1 MNFMQSAALW
11 MAATLLLVGLLIIGL
26 SVRSPILA
34 RLGLRNIPRRPLQS
48 SLIVVGLTL
57 STMIFVAALSLGDT
71 LNHSLRNQVVGA
83 YGHVDQ
89 VISPTFLGA
98 LLGMAEDGDFETDD
112 DASAEDTNL
121 VELLEGLA
129 NGDADSIVR
138 LVEEGLPGITLED
151 YRSLRAAAE
160 DEPLIDGMAGAIF
173 FPSVVR
179 NVTTGQGEPI
189 GFIFAVDDE
198 YTTEFGLHD
207 QSGAPVRMDVLQPG
221 VGNIMSPVVGTV
233 AEAASSVMQVVEG
246 DIRDSAA
253 APVLAGAAALWFL
266 ATEWQGE
273 SVSLRDVRVDLQTL
287 ADLGLDTTFLTE
299 QGISELSLDSLGI
312 ADDDL
317 AVLGIDPDAVVDLP
331 TLEALGI
338 EIPENLNL
346 FQLLNLNTL
355 LGRTDESL
363 NQVGLQVRQG
373 DVYLNQLGAQ
383 QLNAQPGDLLEVFV
397 GPIPVPYRVRAIV
410 QESGPL
416 GLLGPVVMMD
426 LEEARRLLFMP
437 ERNNAALVS
446 FAGDEEEGM
455 ALTDTV
461 NQRLRALS
469 LDNEQYTRVLQI
481 LSRPEIKSAIQSASS
496 VAAIPNMD
504 MESAPGFLVEFVEG
518 VSGFSD
524 FQQHVETLAAWSA
537 EPEVSGASEGSS
549 TSSVVSDAD
558 MRLAIANWAVRDWLL
573 GLELD
578 SASRSAL
585 AEAFVDLER
594 FQVLTPLSKQLAVQ
608 GAGVAGVAFGS
619 MFTASGTFSIMAG
632 LVLIFLIYV
641 MLAAERR
648 SELGIVRA
656 LGMRRGSMVQMFV
669 TEGLVYDLAAC
680 VLGLGLGLLVS
691 WGMIDFLTGL
701 LSTISRQFRG
711 PEFLFKLEW
720 SVSATSLVVAFCLGL
735 LLTLAVILVSSI
747 RVSRVSIV
755 TAIRNLPEGTLRQRG
770 QTTRWVALI
779 SAAVLLLAGGAALFW
794 SSRWIEGIGPIR
806 WGSTMLVACLALA
819 AYFAL
824 VWARVPGRWRQSAP
838 IALLGLGW
846 LAIWAYPWMRINDVM
861 DGEVDAGWVLDPGWV
876 LLDQVLSASFSLLGA
891 IFVIQAGA
899 APLAMLA
906 TRLLAPLR
914 QVAPSIRLAI
924 AYSLGN
930 RFRTGTVMFLFATVI
945 LSVIV
950 MAYVIK
956 ATNTAVAPEAE
967 LNANF
972 DIELTTGP
980 LSFFDPIQDLEA
992 EANER
997 EDFPL
1002 SDVELMSSIIT
1013 DDVEIELLQPTPRM
1027 REEWGASVSG
1037 VDAAYATQAS
1047 QLYALRWRAAE
1058 FATDADA
1065 WAALGSRTEVAIME
1079 PRLVEELLQ
1088 GDQAGDD
1095 VEFAWTTATSTDET
1109 ADGEPDVS
1117 LTVEV
1122 AATSSADAIE
1132 DWDTLPPMMV
1142 KMKLTDSDA
1151 LTPVELEVIGVL
1163 EEGPMLA
1170 HSDILV
1176 NRGVFPALTT
1186 RPPTPDA
1193 HYIKVREGL
1202 TENEARAVAQAAER
1216 SLLSGGLNASLMS
1229 DRFTVTQAILRGM
1242 LQLFQGFLALG
1253 LITGLAGLAVIS
1265 ARTVV
1270 ERRQQ
1275 VGMLRALGMP
1285 TAAIAWMFVLES
1297 SFVALSGIL
1306 VGTAVGMVTGS
1317 ELIGAFYTFAT
1328 DEPLKIPWL
1337 SILLLA
1343 GGTYVFSAG
1352 VTALPAWQATRIY
1365 PAEALRYE

>member
-1 MNFMQSAALW
+1 MNFLQPAALW
-11 MAATLLLVGLLIIGL
+11 MAGALILVGLLLIAL
-26 SVRSPILA
+26 SLRSPILA

-48 SLIVVGLTL
+48 FLIVVGLTL
-57 STMIFVAALSLGDT
+57 STTIFTAALSLGDT
-71 LNHSLRNQVVGA
+71 LNHSLSNQVVKA

-89 VISPTFLGA
+89 VVSPAFLGT
-98 LLGMAEDGDFETDD
+98 LLELAEDDDFEVD
-112 DASAEDTNL
+112 EDSSEQDTSL

-129 NGDADSIVR
+129 DGDADSIVQ
-138 LVEEGLPGITLED
+138 LVEDGLPGISLAD
-151 YRSLRAAAE
+151 YQNLRAAIE

-179 NVTTGQGEPI
+179 NATTGQGEPI

-198 YTTEFGLHD
+198 YTSEFGLHD
-207 QSGAPVRMDVLQPG
+207 TSGAPVRMDVLQPG

-233 AEAASSVMQVVEG
+233 ADTAVTVLQVVEG
-246 DIRDSAA
+246 DFGDSAV

-266 ATEWQGE
+266 ATELEGE
-273 SVSLRDVRVDLQTL
+273 SVSLRDVRIDLQTL
-287 ADLGLDTTFLTE
+287 ADLGLDTSLLAE
-299 QGISELSLDSLGI
+299 QGITELSLEGLGI
-312 ADDDL
+312 TDQDL
-317 AVLGIDPDAVVDLP
+317 ASLGIDPDAAVDLP

-346 FQLLNLNTL
+346 FQFLNLNTL
-355 LGRTDESL
+355 LGQTDEQL
-363 NQVGLQVRQG
+363 NQVGLQIRQG

-383 QLNAQPGDLLEVFV
+383 QLDARPGDLLEVFV
-397 GPIPVPYRVRAIV
+397 GPIPVPYRVRGIV

-437 ERNNAALVS
+437 ERNNAVLVS

-461 NQRLRALS
+461 NQRLRELS
-469 LDNEQYTRVLQI
+469 LDDEQFAGVMQI
-481 LSRPEIKSAIQSASS
+481 LARPEVKTTIRSASTS
-496 VAAIPNMD
+496 AVNPLLEMD
-504 MESAPGFLVEFVEG
+504 EAPEFLVDIAESF
-518 VSGFSD
+518 SGSTD
-524 FQQHVETLAAWSA
+524 FRQHVGTLATWAADPEDSGSGDDVDPASTVTDSELRTALASA
-537 EPEVSGASEGSS
+537 
-549 TSSVVSDAD
+549 
-558 MRLAIANWAVRDWLL
+558 AVREWILDLD
-573 GLELD
+573 LD
-578 SASRSAL
+578 SASKSAL
-585 AEAFVDLER
+585 VKRFAELER

-619 MFTASGTFSIMAG
+619 MFTASGTFSILAG

-656 LGMRRGSMVQMFV
+656 LGMRRSSMVQMFV

-711 PEFLFKLEW
+711 PEFLFQLEW
-720 SVSATSLVVAFCLGL
+720 SVSVWSLVVAFCLGL
-735 LLTLAVILVSSI
+735 LLTLVVILVSSV

-755 TAIRNLPEGTLRQRG
+755 TAIRNLPEGTLRRRG
-770 QTTRWVALI
+770 QTTRWVALTT
-779 SAAVLLLAGGAALFW
+779 AAVLLLAGGAALLL
-794 SSRWIEGIGPIR
+794 SRWWIEDVGMSPVR
-806 WGSTMLVACLALA
+806 WGATLLTGGLALTI
-819 AYFAL
+819 YFAL
-824 VWARVPGRWRQSAP
+824 VWTGVPGQLRQTAP
-838 IALLGLGW
+838 VALLGAGW
-846 LAIWAYPWMRINDVM
+846 LAIWAYPWLRFDEVM
-861 DGEVDAGWVLDPGWV
+861 DGDLDPGWV
-876 LLDQVLSASFSLLGA
+876 LLDQILSAPFSLLGA

-899 APLAMLA
+899 APVAALV
-906 TRLLAPLR
+906 TRLVSPLR
-914 QVAPSIRLAI
+914 KVAGSIRLAI

-956 ATNTAVAPEAE
+956 ATNTAAAPEAE

-980 LSFFDPIQDLEA
+980 LSFFDPIHDLEA

-1002 SDVELMSSIIT
+1002 SDVALMSSIVT
-1013 DDVEIELLQPTPRM
+1013 DFAELEPLQPNAHS
-1027 REEWGASVSG
+1027 REEWGTSVAG
-1037 VDAAYATQAS
+1037 VDAAYTTQAA
-1047 QLYALRWRAAE
+1047 QLYALQWRAPE
-1058 FATDADA
+1058 YATDADA
-1065 WAALGSRTEVAIME
+1065 WAALGTRTDVVIME
-1079 PRLVEELLQ
+1079 HWLVEELWQ
-1088 GDQAGDD
+1088 GDDSASDS
-1095 VEFAWTTATSTDET
+1095 ATT
-1109 ADGEPDVS
+1109 P
-1117 LTVEV
+1117 L
-1122 AATSSADAIE
+1122 ADAL
-1132 DWDTLPPMMV
+1132 DGNTLPPMTV
-1142 KMKLTDSDA
+1142 KLSLTDADA
-1151 LTPVELEVIGVL
+1151 LGPIELEVIGAL
-1163 EEGPMLA
+1163 EDGPMLA
-1170 HSDILV
+1170 NSDILV
-1176 NRGVFPALTT
+1176 NRGVFPALTA

-1202 TENEARAVAQAAER
+1202 TEDEARAVAQAAER

-1275 VGMLRALGMP
+1275 VGMLRAIGMP
-1285 TAAIAWMFVLES
+1285 TAAIAWMFILES

-1306 VGTAVGMVTGS
+1306 VGIAIGMVTGS

-1328 DEPLKIPWL
+1328 DEPLGIPWQ

-1343 GGTYVFSAG
+1343 GGTYLFSVA

>member
-1 MNFMQSAALW
+1 MNFMQPAALW
-11 MAATLLLVGLLIIGL
+11 MAAALILVGLLMVAL

-48 SLIVVGLTL
+48 FLIVVGLTL
-57 STMIFVAALSLGDT
+57 STTIFTAALSLGDT
-71 LNHSLRNQVVGA
+71 LNHSLRNQVVEA

-89 VISPTFLGA
+89 VISPAFLGT
-98 LLGMAEDGDFETDD
+98 LLELAEDDDFEADED
-112 DASAEDTNL
+112 SSEQDTNL

-129 NGDADSIVR
+129 DGDADSIVQ
-138 LVEEGLPGITLED
+138 LVEEGLPGITLAD
-151 YRSLRAAAE
+151 YGNLRAASE

-179 NVTTGQGEPI
+179 NATTGQGEPI

-198 YTTEFGLHD
+198 YTSEFGLHD
-207 QSGAPVRMDVLQPG
+207 ISGAPVRMDLLQPG

-233 AEAASSVMQVVEG
+233 ADTAATVMQVVEG
-246 DIRDSAA
+246 DLGDSAA

-266 ATEWQGE
+266 ATELEGE
-273 SVSLRDVRVDLQTL
+273 SVSLRDVRIDLQTL
-287 ADLGLDTTFLTE
+287 ADLGLDTSFLAE
-299 QGISELSLDSLGI
+299 QGITELSLEGLGI
-312 ADDDL
+312 TDQDL
-317 AVLGIDPDAVVDLP
+317 VSLGIDPDAVVDLP

-346 FQLLNLNTL
+346 FQFLNLNTL
-355 LGRTDESL
+355 LGRTDEQL

-383 QLNAQPGDLLEVFV
+383 QLNARPGDLLEVFV
-397 GPIPVPYRVRAIV
+397 GPIPVPYRVRGIV

-437 ERNNAALVS
+437 ERNNAVLVS

-461 NQRLRALS
+461 NQRLRELS
-469 LDNEQYTRVLQI
+469 LDDEQFAGVMQI
-481 LSRPEIKSAIQSASS
+481 LARSEVKAAIQLASTSAIN
-496 VAAIPNMD
+496 PLLEMD
-504 MESAPGFLVEFVEG
+504 GAPDFLVDIAESF
-518 VSGFSD
+518 SGSTD
-524 FQQHVETLAAWSA
+524 FRQHVGTLAAWTADS
-537 EPEVSGASEGSS
+537 EDSGSGD
-549 TSSVVSDAD
+549 DAD
-558 MRLAIANWAVRDWLL
+558 PAPTVTDSELRTALASAAVREWILD
-573 GLELD
+573 LELD

-585 AEAFVDLER
+585 VKRFAELER

-619 MFTASGTFSIMAG
+619 MFTASGTFSILAG

-656 LGMRRGSMVQMFV
+656 LGMRRSSMVQMFV

-691 WGMIDFLTGL
+691 WAMIDFLTGL

-711 PEFLFKLEW
+711 PEFLFNLEW
-720 SVSATSLVVAFCLGL
+720 SVSASSLVVAFCLGL
-735 LLTLAVILVSSI
+735 LLTLSVILTSSI

-755 TAIRNLPEGTLRQRG
+755 TAIRNLPEGTLRRRG
-770 QTTRWVALI
+770 QTTRWVALTT
-779 SAAVLLLAGGAALFW
+779 AAVLLLVGGAALLL
-794 SSRWIEGIGPIR
+794 SRWWIEGTGMSVR
-806 WGSTMLVACLALA
+806 WGATLLTGGLALTI
-819 AYFAL
+819 YFPL
-824 VWARVPGRWRQSAP
+824 VWTGVPGRLRQTAP
-838 IALLGLGW
+838 VALLGVGW
-846 LAIWAYPWMRINDVM
+846 LAIWAYPWLRFDEVM
-861 DGEVDAGWVLDPGWV
+861 DGDLDPGWM
-876 LLDQVLSASFSLLGA
+876 LLDQILSAPFSLLGA

-899 APLAMLA
+899 APVAMLA
-906 TRLLAPLR
+906 TRLVAPLR
-914 QVAPSIRLAI
+914 KVAASVRLAI

-956 ATNTAVAPEAE
+956 ATNTAAAPEAE

-980 LSFFDPIQDLEA
+980 LSFFDPIHDLET
-992 EANER
+992 EAKER

-1002 SDVELMSSIIT
+1002 SDVALMSSIVA
-1013 DDVEIELLQPTPRM
+1013 DFAEIEPLQQAPHS
-1027 REEWGASVSG
+1027 REEWGTSVSG
-1037 VDAAYATQAS
+1037 VDAAYTGQAA
-1047 QLYALRWRAAE
+1047 QLYSLRWRAPKY
-1058 FATDADA
+1058 ATDADA
-1065 WAALGSRTEVAIME
+1065 WAALGARTDVAIME
-1079 PRLVEELLQ
+1079 HWLVEELWQ
-1088 GDQAGDD
+1088 GDDLESDSA
-1095 VEFAWTTATSTDET
+1095 TTPLAN
-1109 ADGEPDVS
+1109 ALDGN
-1117 LTVEV
+1117 
-1122 AATSSADAIE
+1122 
-1132 DWDTLPPMMV
+1132 TLPPLTV
-1142 KMKLTDSDA
+1142 KLSLTDADA
-1151 LTPVELEVIGVL
+1151 LGPVELEVIGAL
-1163 EEGPMLA
+1163 EDGPMLA

-1176 NRGVFPALTT
+1176 NRGVFPVLTS

-1202 TENEARAVAQAAER
+1202 TEDEARAVAQAAER

-1275 VGMLRALGMP
+1275 VGMLRAIGMP
-1285 TAAIAWMFVLES
+1285 TAAIAWMFILES

-1306 VGTAVGMVTGS
+1306 VGTAIGMVTGS

-1328 DEPLKIPWL
+1328 DEPLGIPWQ

-1343 GGTYVFSAG
+1343 GGTYLFSVA
-1352 VTALPAWQATRIY
+1352 VTAFPAWQATRIY

>member
-1 MNFMQSAALW
+1 MNFMQPAALW
-11 MAATLLLVGLLIIGL
+11 MAAALMLVGLLMVAL

-57 STMIFVAALSLGDT
+57 STTIFTAALSLGDT
-71 LNHSLRNQVVGA
+71 LNHSLRNQVVEA

-89 VISPTFLGA
+89 VISPAFLGT
-98 LLGMAEDGDFETDD
+98 LLQLAVDDDFEAAAD
-112 DASAEDTNL
+112 SSEQDTNL

-129 NGDADSIVR
+129 DGDADSIVR
-138 LVEEGLPGITLED
+138 LVEEGLPGITLAD
-151 YRSLRAAAE
+151 YGNLRAASE

-179 NVTTGQGEPI
+179 NATTGQGEPI

-198 YTTEFGLHD
+198 YTSEFGLHD
-207 QSGAPVRMDVLQPG
+207 ISGAPVRMDVLQPG
-221 VGNIMSPVVGTV
+221 IGNIMSPVVGTV
-233 AEAASSVMQVVEG
+233 AETASSVMQVVEG
-246 DIRDSAA
+246 DIADSPA

-273 SVSLRDVRVDLQTL
+273 SISLRDVRIDLRTL
-287 ADLGLDTTFLTE
+287 ADLGLDTSLLEE
-299 QGISELSLDSLGI
+299 QGITEISLEGLGI
-312 ADDDL
+312 TDGDL
-317 AVLGIDPDAVVDLP
+317 SSLGIDPDTAVDIP

-346 FQLLNLNTL
+346 FQFLNLNTL
-355 LGRTDESL
+355 LGRTDTSL

-383 QLNAQPGDLLEVFV
+383 QLNARPGDLLEVFV
-397 GPIPVPYRVRAIV
+397 GPIPVPYRVRGIV

-437 ERNNAALVS
+437 ERNNAVLVS
-446 FAGDEEEGM
+446 FAGDAEEGM

-461 NQRLRALS
+461 NQRLRELS
-469 LDNEQYTRVLQI
+469 LDDEQFAGVMQVLA
-481 LSRPEIKSAIQSASS
+481 RPGVKAAIQSASIS
-496 VAAIPNMD
+496 ADNPFVGDMD
-504 MESAPGFLVEFVEG
+504 GAPDFLVDIVESF
-518 VSGFSD
+518 SGSTD
-524 FQQHVETLAAWSA
+524 FRQHMGTLAAWTADSA
-537 EPEVSGASEGSS
+537 ESGSGD
-549 TSSVVSDAD
+549 DAD
-558 MRLAIANWAVRDWLL
+558 PVPAVTDAELKTALASAAVREWI
-573 GLELD
+573 LD
-578 SASRSAL
+578 LDLDPASRSAL
-585 AEAFVDLER
+585 VKGFAELER

-619 MFTASGTFSIMAG
+619 MFTASGTFSILAG

-656 LGMRRGSMVQMFV
+656 LGMRRSSMVQMFV

-680 VLGLGLGLLVS
+680 VLGLGLGLLLS

-711 PEFLFKLEW
+711 PEFLFNLEW
-720 SVSATSLVVAFCLGL
+720 SVSVASLVVAFCLGL
-735 LLTLAVILVSSI
+735 LLTLVVILVSSI

-755 TAIRNLPEGTLRQRG
+755 TAIRNLPEGTLQRRG
-770 QTTRWVALI
+770 QTIRWVALTT
-779 SAAVLLLAGGAALFW
+779 AAVLLLVGGAALLL
-794 SSRWIEGIGPIR
+794 SRWWIGGTGMSPVR
-806 WGSTMLVACLALA
+806 WGATLLTGGLALTI
-819 AYFAL
+819 YFAL
-824 VWARVPGRWRQSAP
+824 VWTGVPGRLRQTAP
-838 IALLGLGW
+838 VALLGVGW
-846 LAIWAYPWMRINDVM
+846 LAIWAYPWLRFDEAMNGD
-861 DGEVDAGWVLDPGWV
+861 LDPGWV
-876 LLDQVLSASFSLLGA
+876 LLDQILSAPFSLLGA

-899 APLAMLA
+899 APVAMLA
-906 TRLLAPLR
+906 TRLVAPLR
-914 QVAPSIRLAI
+914 KVAASVRLAI

-945 LSVIV
+945 LSVTV

-956 ATNTAVAPEAE
+956 ATNTAAAPQAE

-980 LSFFDPIQDLEA
+980 LSFFDPIHDLET
-992 EANER
+992 EAKER

-1002 SDVELMSSIIT
+1002 SDVALMSSIV
-1013 DDVEIELLQPTPRM
+1013 DDFAEIERLQPDPHGHG
-1027 REEWGASVSG
+1027 EWGTSVAG
-1037 VDAAYATQAS
+1037 VDAAYTTQAA
-1047 QLYALRWRAAE
+1047 QLYSLRWRAPE
-1058 FATDADA
+1058 YATDADA
-1065 WAALGSRTEVAIME
+1065 WAALGSRTDVVIME
-1079 PRLVEELLQ
+1079 HWLMEELWQ
-1088 GDQAGDD
+1088 GDDL
-1095 VEFAWTTATSTDET
+1095 EFASATTLL
-1109 ADGEPDVS
+1109 ADVMDGNTLPSMTVKLS
-1117 LTVEV
+1117 LTD
-1122 AATSSADAIE
+1122 ADA
-1132 DWDTLPPMMV
+1132 LG
-1142 KMKLTDSDA
+1142 
-1151 LTPVELEVIGVL
+1151 PVELHVIGVL
-1163 EEGPMLA
+1163 EDGPMLA
-1170 HSDILV
+1170 DSDILV
-1176 NRGVFPALTT
+1176 NRSLFSALTA

-1202 TENEARAVAQAAER
+1202 TEEEARAVAQAAER

-1229 DRFTVTQAILRGM
+1229 DRFIVTQAILRGM

-1275 VGMLRALGMP
+1275 VGMLRAIGMP
-1285 TAAIAWMFVLES
+1285 TAAIAWMFILES

-1306 VGTAVGMVTGS
+1306 VGAAIGMVTGS

-1328 DEPLKIPWL
+1328 EETLGIPWQ

-1343 GGTYVFSAG
+1343 GGTYLFSVV
-1352 VTALPAWQATRIY
+1352 VTAFPAWQATRIY

>member
-1 MNFMQSAALW
+1 MNFMQPAALW
-11 MAATLLLVGLLIIGL
+11 MAATLILVGLLMVVL

-48 SLIVVGLTL
+48 FLIVVGLTL
-57 STMIFVAALSLGDT
+57 STTIFTAALSLGDT
-71 LNHSLRNQVVGA
+71 LNHSLRNQVVEA

-89 VISPTFLGA
+89 VISPAFLGT
-98 LLGMAEDGDFETDD
+98 LLELAEDGDFEADED
-112 DASAEDTNL
+112 SSEQDTNL

-129 NGDADSIVR
+129 DGDADSIVQ
-138 LVEEGLPGITLED
+138 LVEEGLPGITLAD
-151 YRSLRAAAE
+151 YGNLRAASA

-179 NVTTGQGEPI
+179 NATTGQGEPI

-198 YTTEFGLHD
+198 YTSEFGLHD
-207 QSGAPVRMDVLQPG
+207 VSGAPVRMDVLQPG

-233 AEAASSVMQVVEG
+233 ADTAATVLQVVEG
-246 DIRDSAA
+246 DFGDSAA

-266 ATEWQGE
+266 ATEWEGE
-273 SVSLRDVRVDLQTL
+273 SVSLRDVRIDLQAL
-287 ADLGLDTTFLTE
+287 ADLGLDTSLLAE
-299 QGISELSLDSLGI
+299 QGITELSLEGLGI
-312 ADDDL
+312 ADQDL
-317 AVLGIDPDAVVDLP
+317 ASLGIDPDAVVDLP
-331 TLEALGI
+331 ALEALGI

-346 FQLLNLNTL
+346 FQFLNLNTL
-355 LGRTDESL
+355 LGQTDEQL
-363 NQVGLQVRQG
+363 NQVGLQIRQG

-383 QLNAQPGDLLEVFV
+383 QLNARPGDLLEVFV
-397 GPIPVPYRVRAIV
+397 GPIPVPYRVRGIV

-437 ERNNAALVS
+437 ERNNAVLVS

-461 NQRLRALS
+461 NQRLRELS
-469 LDNEQYTRVLQI
+469 LDDEQFAGVMQVLAR
-481 LSRPEIKSAIQSASS
+481 SEVKAAIRSASAS
-496 VAAIPNMD
+496 ADNPYVGD
-504 MESAPGFLVEFVEG
+504 MEGAPDFLVDIAESF
-518 VSGFSD
+518 SGSTD
-524 FQQHVETLAAWSA
+524 FRQHVGTLATWAA
-537 EPEVSGASEGSS
+537 ASEDSGSGD
-549 TSSVVSDAD
+549 DAD
-558 MRLAIANWAVRDWLL
+558 PASTMMDSELRTALASAAVREWILDLD
-573 GLELD
+573 LD

-585 AEAFVDLER
+585 VKGFAELER

-619 MFTASGTFSIMAG
+619 MFTASGTFSILAG

-656 LGMRRGSMVQMFV
+656 LGMRRSSMVQMFV

-691 WGMIDFLTGL
+691 WAMIDFLTGL

-720 SVSATSLVVAFCLGL
+720 SVSVSSLVVAFCLGL
-735 LLTLAVILVSSI
+735 LLTLAVILVSSV

-755 TAIRNLPEGTLRQRG
+755 TAIRNLPEGALRRRG
-770 QTTRWVALI
+770 HRTRWIALGATAI
-779 SAAVLLLAGGAALFW
+779 LLLLPSWLF
-794 SSRWIEGIGPIR
+794 IDLHLANLNLNLDLEGDGSTSLR
-806 WGSTMLVACLALA
+806 WGANLLLGSLAIA
-819 AYFAL
+819 VYFGL
-824 VWARVPGRWRQSAP
+824 VWRGAPDRWKQALP
-838 IALLGLGW
+838 MGLLGAGW
-846 LAIWAYPWMRINDVM
+846 LSIWAFPWKRFKMTVGQPLP
-861 DGEVDAGWVLDPGWV
+861 GEM
-876 LLDQVLSASFSLLGA
+876 LLDQVLSAPLLLLGT
-891 IFVIQAGA
+891 ILLIQAVAGPA
-899 APLAMLA
+899 AMLA
-906 TRLLAPLR
+906 TRLVAPLR
-914 QVAPSIRLAI
+914 KAAASIRLAI

-956 ATNTAVAPEAE
+956 ATNTAAAPEAE

-980 LSFFDPIQDLEA
+980 LSFFDPINDLET
-992 EANER
+992 EAKER

-1002 SDVELMSSIIT
+1002 SDVALMSSIV
-1013 DDVEIELLQPTPRM
+1013 DDFAEIEHLQPPPDLHGD
-1027 REEWGASVSG
+1027 WGTSVSG
-1037 VDAAYATQAS
+1037 VDVAYTTQAA
-1047 QLYALRWRAAE
+1047 QLYSLRWRSPE
-1058 FATDADA
+1058 YATDADA
-1065 WAALGSRTEVAIME
+1065 WAALGARTDVVIME
-1079 PRLVEELLQ
+1079 HWLVEELWQ
-1088 GDQAGDD
+1088 GDDAESDS
-1095 VEFAWTTATSTDET
+1095 ATT
-1109 ADGEPDVS
+1109 P
-1117 LTVEV
+1117 L
-1122 AATSSADAIE
+1122 ADAL
-1132 DWDTLPPMMV
+1132 DGNTLPPITI
-1142 KMKLTDSDA
+1142 KLSLTDADA
-1151 LTPVELEVIGVL
+1151 LGPVELKVIGAL
-1163 EEGPMLA
+1163 EDGPMLA
-1170 HSDILV
+1170 DSAILV
-1176 NRGVFPALTT
+1176 NRGVFPVLTA

-1202 TENEARAVAQAAER
+1202 TEEEARAVAQAAES

-1275 VGMLRALGMP
+1275 VGMLRAIGMP
-1285 TAAIAWMFVLES
+1285 TAAIAWMFILES

-1306 VGTAVGMVTGS
+1306 VGTAIGMITGS

-1328 DEPLKIPWL
+1328 DEPLGIPWQ

-1343 GGTYVFSAG
+1343 GGTYLFSVA

>member
-1 MNFMQSAALW
+1 MNFLQPAALW
-11 MAATLLLVGLLIIGL
+11 MAGALILVGLLLIAL
-26 SVRSPILA
+26 SLRSPILA

-48 SLIVVGLTL
+48 FLIVVGLTL
-57 STMIFVAALSLGDT
+57 STTIFTAALSLGDT
-71 LNHSLRNQVVGA
+71 LNHSLSNQIVKA

-89 VISPTFLGA
+89 VISPAFLGT
-98 LLGMAEDGDFETDD
+98 LLELAEDDDFEVD
-112 DASAEDTNL
+112 EDSSEQDTSL

-129 NGDADSIVR
+129 DGDAVSIVQ
-138 LVEEGLPGITLED
+138 LVEDGLPGISLAD
-151 YRSLRAAAE
+151 YQNLHVAVE

-179 NVTTGQGEPI
+179 NATTGQGEPI

-198 YTTEFGLHD
+198 YTSEFGLHD
-207 QSGAPVRMDVLQPG
+207 TSGAPVRMDVLQPG

-233 AEAASSVMQVVEG
+233 ADTAVTVLQVVEG
-246 DIRDSAA
+246 GFGDSAA

-266 ATEWQGE
+266 ATELEGE
-273 SVSLRDVRVDLQTL
+273 SVSLRDVRLDLQTL
-287 ADLGLDTTFLTE
+287 ADLGLDTSLLAE
-299 QGISELSLDSLGI
+299 QGITELSLGGLGI
-312 ADDDL
+312 TDQDL
-317 AVLGIDPDAVVDLP
+317 ASLGIDPDASVDLP

-346 FQLLNLNTL
+346 FQFLNLNTL
-355 LGRTDESL
+355 LGQTDEQL
-363 NQVGLQVRQG
+363 NQMGLQIRQG

-383 QLNAQPGDLLEVFV
+383 QLNARPGDLLEVFV
-397 GPIPVPYRVRAIV
+397 GPIPVPYRVRGIV

-437 ERNNAALVS
+437 ERNNAVLVS
-446 FAGDEEEGM
+446 FAGDEKGGM
-455 ALTDTV
+455 TLTDTA
-461 NQRLRALS
+461 NQRLRELS
-469 LDNEQYTRVLQI
+469 LDDEQFAGVMQI
-481 LSRPEIKSAIQSASS
+481 LARPEVKTTIRSASTS
-496 VAAIPNMD
+496 AGNPFVGDMD
-504 MESAPGFLVEFVEG
+504 GAPAFLVDIAESF
-518 VSGFSD
+518 SGSTD
-524 FQQHVETLAAWSA
+524 FRQHIGTLAAWA
-537 EPEVSGASEGSS
+537 ADPEDSGSGD
-549 TSSVVSDAD
+549 DAD
-558 MRLAIANWAVRDWLL
+558 PAPTVTDSELRTALASAAVREWILDLD
-573 GLELD
+573 LD

-585 AEAFVDLER
+585 VKRFAELER

-619 MFTASGTFSIMAG
+619 MFTASGTFSILAG

-656 LGMRRGSMVQMFV
+656 LGMRRSSMVQMFV

-701 LSTISRQFRG
+701 LSTVSRQFRG

-720 SVSATSLVVAFCLGL
+720 SVSVWSLVVAFCLGL
-735 LLTLAVILVSSI
+735 LLTLAVILVSSV

-755 TAIRNLPEGTLRQRG
+755 TAIRNLPEGTLRRRG
-770 QTTRWVALI
+770 QTTRWVALTT
-779 SAAVLLLAGGAALFW
+779 AAVLLLVGGAALLL
-794 SSRWIEGIGPIR
+794 SRWWIEGIGMSPVR
-806 WGSTMLVACLALA
+806 WGATLLTGGLALTS
-819 AYFAL
+819 YFAL
-824 VWARVPGRWRQSAP
+824 VWTGVPGRLRQTAP
-838 IALLGLGW
+838 VALLGVGW
-846 LAIWAYPWMRINDVM
+846 LAIWAYPWLRFDEVV
-861 DGEVDAGWVLDPGWV
+861 DGDLEPGWV
-876 LLDQVLSASFSLLGA
+876 LLDQILSAPFSLLGA

-899 APLAMLA
+899 APVATLA
-906 TRLLAPLR
+906 TRLVAPLR
-914 QVAPSIRLAI
+914 KVAASIRLAI

-956 ATNTAVAPEAE
+956 ATNTAAAPEAE

-980 LSFFDPIQDLEA
+980 LSFFDPIHDLEA

-1002 SDVELMSSIIT
+1002 SDVALMSSIVT
-1013 DDVEIELLQPTPRM
+1013 DFAGLEPLQPNARS
-1027 REEWGASVSG
+1027 REDWGASVAG
-1037 VDAAYATQAS
+1037 VDAAYTTQAA
-1047 QLYALRWRAAE
+1047 QLYSLRWRAPE
-1058 FATDADA
+1058 YATDADA
-1065 WAALGSRTEVAIME
+1065 WAALGTRTDVAIME
-1079 PRLVEELLQ
+1079 HWLVEELWQ
-1088 GDQAGDD
+1088 GDASASDSATTPLDD
-1095 VEFAWTTATSTDET
+1095 SLDGNTLLPMTVKLFLTD
-1109 ADGEPDVS
+1109 
-1117 LTVEV
+1117 
-1122 AATSSADAIE
+1122 ADA
-1132 DWDTLPPMMV
+1132 LG
-1142 KMKLTDSDA
+1142 
-1151 LTPVELEVIGVL
+1151 PVELEVIGAL
-1163 EEGPMLA
+1163 EDGPMLA
-1170 HSDILV
+1170 DSSILV
-1176 NRGVFPALTT
+1176 NRSLFSSLTA
-1186 RPPTPDA
+1186 RPPTPNA

-1202 TENEARAVAQAAER
+1202 TEDEARAVAQAVER

-1275 VGMLRALGMP
+1275 VGMLRAIGMS
-1285 TAAIAWMFVLES
+1285 TGTIAGMFILES

-1306 VGTAVGMVTGS
+1306 VGTAIGMVTGS
-1317 ELIGAFYTFAT
+1317 ELIGAFYSFAT
-1328 DEPLKIPWL
+1328 DEPLGIPWQ

-1343 GGTYVFSAG
+1343 GGTYLFSVA

>member
-1 MNFMQSAALW
+1 MNFLQPAALW
-11 MAATLLLVGLLIIGL
+11 MAGALILVGLLLIAL
-26 SVRSPILA
+26 SLRSPILA

-48 SLIVVGLTL
+48 FLIVVGLTL
-57 STMIFVAALSLGDT
+57 STTIFTAALSLGDT
-71 LNHSLRNQVVGA
+71 LNHSLSNQIVKA

-89 VISPTFLGA
+89 VISPAFLGT
-98 LLGMAEDGDFETDD
+98 LLELAEDDDFEVDEET
-112 DASAEDTNL
+112 SEQDTSL

-129 NGDADSIVR
+129 DGDADSIVQ
-138 LVEEGLPGITLED
+138 LVEDGLPGISLAD
-151 YRSLRAAAE
+151 YQNLRAAVE

-179 NVTTGQGEPI
+179 NATTGQGEPI

-198 YTTEFGLHD
+198 YTSEFGLHD
-207 QSGAPVRMDVLQPG
+207 TSGAPVRMDVLQPG

-233 AEAASSVMQVVEG
+233 ADTAVTVLQVVEG
-246 DIRDSAA
+246 DFGDSAV

-266 ATEWQGE
+266 ATELEGE
-273 SVSLRDVRVDLQTL
+273 SVSLRDVRIDLQTL
-287 ADLGLDTTFLTE
+287 ADLGLDTSLLAE
-299 QGISELSLDSLGI
+299 QGITELSLEGLGI
-312 ADDDL
+312 TDQDL
-317 AVLGIDPDAVVDLP
+317 TSLGIDPDATVDLP

-346 FQLLNLNTL
+346 FQFLNLNTL
-355 LGRTDESL
+355 LGQTDEQL
-363 NQVGLQVRQG
+363 NQVGLQIRQG

-383 QLNAQPGDLLEVFV
+383 QLDARPGDLLEVFV
-397 GPIPVPYRVRAIV
+397 GPIPVPYRVRGIV

-437 ERNNAALVS
+437 ERNNAVLVS
-446 FAGDEEEGM
+446 FAGDEKEGM

-461 NQRLRALS
+461 NQRLRELS
-469 LDNEQYTRVLQI
+469 LDDEQFAGVMQI
-481 LSRPEIKSAIQSASS
+481 LARPEVKTTIRSASTS
-496 VAAIPNMD
+496 AVNPLLEMD
-504 MESAPGFLVEFVEG
+504 GAPDFLVDIAESF
-518 VSGFSD
+518 SGSTD
-524 FQQHVETLAAWSA
+524 FRQHVGTLAAWAA
-537 EPEVSGASEGSS
+537 EPEDSGSGDDANPAPAVTDSELRTALAS
-549 TSSVVSDAD
+549 A
-558 MRLAIANWAVRDWLL
+558 AVRKWILDLD
-573 GLELD
+573 LE

-585 AEAFVDLER
+585 VKRFAELER

-619 MFTASGTFSIMAG
+619 MFTASGTFSILAG

-656 LGMRRGSMVQMFV
+656 LGMRRSSMVQMFV
-669 TEGLVYDLAAC
+669 TEGLVYDLVAC

-691 WGMIDFLTGL
+691 WAMIDFLTGL

-720 SVSATSLVVAFCLGL
+720 SVSAPSLVVAFCLGL
-735 LLTLAVILVSSI
+735 LLTLAVILVSSV

-755 TAIRNLPEGTLRQRG
+755 TAIRNLPEGTLRRRG
-770 QTTRWVALI
+770 HRTRWVALGATAI
-779 SAAVLLLAGGAALFW
+779 LLLLPSWWFIDLHLANLNLNPNL
-794 SSRWIEGIGPIR
+794 EGDGSMNLR
-806 WGSTMLVACLALA
+806 WGANLLLVSLAIVV
-819 AYFAL
+819 YFGL
-824 VWARVPGRWRQSAP
+824 VWRGAPDRWKQSLP
-838 IALLGLGW
+838 MGLLGAGW
-846 LAIWAYPWMRINDVM
+846 LTIWAFPWERFKMTVGGQPEP
-861 DGEVDAGWVLDPGWV
+861 GEM
-876 LLDQVLSASFSLLGA
+876 LLDQILTAPLLLLGA
-891 IFVIQAGA
+891 ILLIQAVAGPVA
-899 APLAMLA
+899 VLA
-906 TRLLAPLR
+906 TWLLTGLSKLVPAM
-914 QVAPSIRLAI
+914 RLAVS
-924 AYSLGN
+924 YSLGN

-956 ATNTAVAPEAE
+956 ATNTAAAPEAE

-980 LSFFDPIQDLEA
+980 LSFFDPIHDLET
-992 EANER
+992 EANEQ

-1002 SDVELMSSIIT
+1002 SDVVLMSSIVT
-1013 DDVEIELLQPTPRM
+1013 DFAELELQPNAYSL
-1027 REEWGASVSG
+1027 EDWGTSVAG
-1037 VDAAYATQAS
+1037 VDAAYTTQAA
-1047 QLYALRWRAAE
+1047 QLYSLRWRASE
-1058 FATDADA
+1058 YATDADA
-1065 WAALGSRTEVAIME
+1065 WAALGTRTDVAIMK
-1079 PRLVEELLQ
+1079 RWLV
-1088 GDQAGDD
+1088 
-1095 VEFAWTTATSTDET
+1095 V
-1109 ADGEPDVS
+1109 DGN
-1117 LTVEV
+1117 
-1122 AATSSADAIE
+1122 
-1132 DWDTLPPMMV
+1132 TLPPMTIRLS
-1142 KMKLTDSDA
+1142 LTDADA
-1151 LTPVELEVIGVL
+1151 LGSVELEVIGAL
-1163 EEGPMLA
+1163 EDGPMLA
-1170 HSDILV
+1170 NSDILV
-1176 NRGVFPALTT
+1176 NRSLFPALTAS
-1186 RPPTPDA
+1186 PPTPDA

-1202 TENEARAVAQAAER
+1202 TEDEARAVAQAAER

-1275 VGMLRALGMP
+1275 VGMLRVIGMP
-1285 TAAIAWMFVLES
+1285 TAAIAWMFILES

-1306 VGTAVGMVTGS
+1306 VGTAIGMVTGS

-1328 DEPLKIPWL
+1328 DEPLGIPWQ

-1343 GGTYVFSAG
+1343 GGTYLFSVA

>member
-1 MNFMQSAALW
+1 MNFLQPAALW
-11 MAATLLLVGLLIIGL
+11 MAGVLILVGLLLIAL
-26 SVRSPILA
+26 SLRSPILA

-48 SLIVVGLTL
+48 FLIVVGLTL
-57 STMIFVAALSLGDT
+57 STTIFTAALSLGDT
-71 LNHSLRNQVVGA
+71 LNHSLSNQIVKA

-89 VISPTFLGA
+89 VISPAFLGT
-98 LLGMAEDGDFETDD
+98 LLELAEDDDFEVD
-112 DASAEDTNL
+112 EDSSEQDTSL

-129 NGDADSIVR
+129 DGDAVSIVQ
-138 LVEEGLPGITLED
+138 LVEDGLPGISLAD
-151 YRSLRAAAE
+151 YQNLRVAVE

-179 NVTTGQGEPI
+179 NATTGQGEPI

-198 YTTEFGLHD
+198 YTSEFGLHD
-207 QSGAPVRMDVLQPG
+207 TSGAPVRMDVLQPG

-233 AEAASSVMQVVEG
+233 ADTAVTVLQVVEG
-246 DIRDSAA
+246 DLGDSAA

-266 ATEWQGE
+266 ATELEGE
-273 SVSLRDVRVDLQTL
+273 SVSLRDVRLDLQTL
-287 ADLGLDTTFLTE
+287 ADLGLDTSLLAE
-299 QGISELSLDSLGI
+299 QGITELSLGGLGI
-312 ADDDL
+312 TDQDL
-317 AVLGIDPDAVVDLP
+317 ASLGIDPDAAVDLP

-346 FQLLNLNTL
+346 FQFLNLNTL
-355 LGRTDESL
+355 LGQTDEQL
-363 NQVGLQVRQG
+363 NQMGLQIRQG

-383 QLNAQPGDLLEVFV
+383 QLNARPGDLLEVFV
-397 GPIPVPYRVRAIV
+397 GPIPVPYRVRGIV

-437 ERNNAALVS
+437 ERNNAVLVS
-446 FAGDEEEGM
+446 FAGDEKEGM
-455 ALTDTV
+455 ALTDTA
-461 NQRLRALS
+461 NQRLRELS
-469 LDNEQYTRVLQI
+469 LDDEQFAGVMQI
-481 LSRPEIKSAIQSASS
+481 LARPEVKTTIRSASTS
-496 VAAIPNMD
+496 AGNPFVGDMD
-504 MESAPGFLVEFVEG
+504 GAPAFLVDIAESF
-518 VSGFSD
+518 SGSTD
-524 FQQHVETLAAWSA
+524 FRQHIGTLAAWTA
-537 EPEVSGASEGSS
+537 DPEDSGSGD
-549 TSSVVSDAD
+549 DAD
-558 MRLAIANWAVRDWLL
+558 PAPTVTDAELRTALASAAVREWILDLD
-573 GLELD
+573 LD

-585 AEAFVDLER
+585 VKRFAELER

-619 MFTASGTFSIMAG
+619 MFTASGTFSILAG

-656 LGMRRGSMVQMFV
+656 LGMRRSSMVQMFV

-701 LSTISRQFRG
+701 LSTVSRQFRG

-720 SVSATSLVVAFCLGL
+720 SVSVWSLVVAFCLGL
-735 LLTLAVILVSSI
+735 LLTLAVILVSSV

-755 TAIRNLPEGTLRQRG
+755 TAIRNLPEATLRRRG
-770 QTTRWVALI
+770 HRTKWVALGATAI
-779 SAAVLLLAGGAALFW
+779 LLLLPSWWLIDLHLVNLNLNLDA
-794 SSRWIEGIGPIR
+794 EGDGSTNLR
-806 WGSTMLVACLALA
+806 WGANLLLVSLAIVV
-819 AYFAL
+819 YFGL
-824 VWARVPGRWRQSAP
+824 VWRGVPDRWKQSLP
-838 IALLGLGW
+838 MGLLGAGW
-846 LAIWAYPWMRINDVM
+846 LTIWAFPWERFKMTVGGQPPPSEM
-861 DGEVDAGWVLDPGWV
+861 
-876 LLDQVLSASFSLLGA
+876 LLDQVLTAPLLLLGA
-891 IFVIQAGA
+891 ILLIQAVAG
-899 APLAMLA
+899 PVAMLA
-906 TRLLAPLR
+906 TWILTGLSKLAP
-914 QVAPSIRLAI
+914 AMRLAV

-956 ATNTAVAPEAE
+956 ATNTAAAPEAE

-980 LSFFDPIQDLEA
+980 LSFFDPIHDLEA

-1002 SDVELMSSIIT
+1002 PDVALMSSIV
-1013 DDVEIELLQPTPRM
+1013 DDFAEINHLQPDPDSHGG
-1027 REEWGASVSG
+1027 WGTSVAG
-1037 VDAAYATQAS
+1037 VDAAYTTQAA
-1047 QLYALRWRAAE
+1047 QLYSLRWRAPE
-1058 FATDADA
+1058 YATDADA
-1065 WAALGSRTEVAIME
+1065 WAALGTRTDVAIME
-1079 PRLVEELLQ
+1079 HWLVEELWQ
-1088 GDQAGDD
+1088 GDASASDSATTPLDD
-1095 VEFAWTTATSTDET
+1095 SLDGNTLLPMTVKLFLTD
-1109 ADGEPDVS
+1109 
-1117 LTVEV
+1117 
-1122 AATSSADAIE
+1122 ADA
-1132 DWDTLPPMMV
+1132 LG
-1142 KMKLTDSDA
+1142 
-1151 LTPVELEVIGVL
+1151 PVELEVIGAL
-1163 EEGPMLA
+1163 DDGPMLA
-1170 HSDILV
+1170 DSTILV
-1176 NRGVFPALTT
+1176 NRSLFSSLTA
-1186 RPPTPDA
+1186 RPPTPNA

-1202 TENEARAVAQAAER
+1202 TEDEARAVAQAVER

-1275 VGMLRALGMP
+1275 VGMLRAIGMS
-1285 TAAIAWMFVLES
+1285 TGTIAGMFILES

-1306 VGTAVGMVTGS
+1306 VGTAIGMVTGS
-1317 ELIGAFYTFAT
+1317 ELIGAFYSFAT
-1328 DEPLKIPWL
+1328 DEPLGIPWQ

-1343 GGTYVFSAG
+1343 GGTYLFSVA

>member
-1 MNFMQSAALW
+1 MNFLQPAALW
-11 MAATLLLVGLLIIGL
+11 MAGALILVGLLLIAL
-26 SVRSPILA
+26 SLRSPILA

-48 SLIVVGLTL
+48 FLIVVGLTL
-57 STMIFVAALSLGDT
+57 STTIFTAALSLGDT
-71 LNHSLRNQVVGA
+71 LNHSLSNQIVKA

-89 VISPTFLGA
+89 VISPSFLGT
-98 LLGMAEDGDFETDD
+98 LLELAEDDDFEVD
-112 DASAEDTNL
+112 EDSSEQDTSL

-129 NGDADSIVR
+129 DGDAVSIVQ
-138 LVEEGLPGITLED
+138 LVEDGLPGISLAD
-151 YRSLRAAAE
+151 YQNLRVAVE

-179 NVTTGQGEPI
+179 NATTGQGEPI

-198 YTTEFGLHD
+198 YTSEFGLHD
-207 QSGAPVRMDVLQPG
+207 TSGAPVHMDVLQPG

-233 AEAASSVMQVVEG
+233 ADTAVTVLQVVEG
-246 DIRDSAA
+246 GFGDSAA

-266 ATEWQGE
+266 ATELEGE
-273 SVSLRDVRVDLQTL
+273 SVSLRDVRLDLQTL
-287 ADLGLDTTFLTE
+287 ADLGLDTSLLAE
-299 QGISELSLDSLGI
+299 QGITELSLGGLGI
-312 ADDDL
+312 TDQDL
-317 AVLGIDPDAVVDLP
+317 ASLGIDPDAAVDLP

-346 FQLLNLNTL
+346 FQFLNLNTL
-355 LGRTDESL
+355 LGQTDEQL
-363 NQVGLQVRQG
+363 NQMGLQIRQG

-383 QLNAQPGDLLEVFV
+383 QLNARPGDLLEVFV
-397 GPIPVPYRVRAIV
+397 GPIPVPYRVRGIV

-437 ERNNAALVS
+437 ERNNAVLVS
-446 FAGDEEEGM
+446 FAGDEKGGM
-455 ALTDTV
+455 TLTDTA
-461 NQRLRALS
+461 NQRLRELS
-469 LDNEQYTRVLQI
+469 LDDEQFAGVMQI
-481 LSRPEIKSAIQSASS
+481 LARPEVKTTIRSASTS
-496 VAAIPNMD
+496 AGNPFVGDMD
-504 MESAPGFLVEFVEG
+504 GAPAFLVDIAESF
-518 VSGFSD
+518 SGSTD
-524 FQQHVETLAAWSA
+524 FRQHIGTLAAWA
-537 EPEVSGASEGSS
+537 ADPEDSGSGD
-549 TSSVVSDAD
+549 DAD
-558 MRLAIANWAVRDWLL
+558 PAPTVTDSELRTALASAAVREWILDLD
-573 GLELD
+573 LD

-585 AEAFVDLER
+585 VKRFAELER

-619 MFTASGTFSIMAG
+619 MFTASGTFSILAG

-656 LGMRRGSMVQMFV
+656 LGMRRSSMVQMFV

-701 LSTISRQFRG
+701 LSTVSRQFRG

-720 SVSATSLVVAFCLGL
+720 SVSVWSLVVAFCLGL
-735 LLTLAVILVSSI
+735 LLTLAVILVSSV

-755 TAIRNLPEGTLRQRG
+755 TAIRNLPEGTLRRRG
-770 QTTRWVALI
+770 QTIRWVALTT
-779 SAAVLLLAGGAALFW
+779 AAVLLLVGGAALLL
-794 SSRWIEGIGPIR
+794 SRWWIEGIGMSPVR
-806 WGSTMLVACLALA
+806 WGATLLTGGLALTI
-819 AYFAL
+819 YFAL
-824 VWARVPGRWRQSAP
+824 VWTGVPGRLRQTAP
-838 IALLGLGW
+838 VALLGVGW
-846 LAIWAYPWMRINDVM
+846 LAIWAYPWLRFDEVV
-861 DGEVDAGWVLDPGWV
+861 DGDLDPGWV
-876 LLDQVLSASFSLLGA
+876 LLDQILSAPFSLLGA

-899 APLAMLA
+899 APMATLA
-906 TRLLAPLR
+906 TRLVAPLR
-914 QVAPSIRLAI
+914 KVAASIRLAI

-956 ATNTAVAPEAE
+956 ATNTAAAPEAE

-980 LSFFDPIQDLEA
+980 LSFFDPIHDLEA

-1002 SDVELMSSIIT
+1002 PDVALMSSIVT
-1013 DDVEIELLQPTPRM
+1013 DFAGLEPLQPNARS
-1027 REEWGASVSG
+1027 REDWGASVAG
-1037 VDAAYATQAS
+1037 VDAAYTTQAA
-1047 QLYALRWRAAE
+1047 QLYSLRWRAPE
-1058 FATDADA
+1058 YATDADA
-1065 WAALGSRTEVAIME
+1065 WAALGTRTDVAIME
-1079 PRLVEELLQ
+1079 HWLVEELWQ
-1088 GDQAGDD
+1088 GDASASDS
-1095 VEFAWTTATSTDET
+1095 ATTPLADSLDGSTLLPMT
-1109 ADGEPDVS
+1109 VKLF
-1117 LTVEV
+1117 LTD
-1122 AATSSADAIE
+1122 ADA
-1132 DWDTLPPMMV
+1132 LG
-1142 KMKLTDSDA
+1142 
-1151 LTPVELEVIGVL
+1151 PVELEVIGAL
-1163 EEGPMLA
+1163 EDGPMLA
-1170 HSDILV
+1170 DSSILV
-1176 NRGVFPALTT
+1176 NRSLFSSLTA
-1186 RPPTPDA
+1186 RPPTPNA

-1202 TENEARAVAQAAER
+1202 TEDEARAVAQAVER

-1275 VGMLRALGMP
+1275 VGMLRAIGMS
-1285 TAAIAWMFVLES
+1285 TGTIAGMFILES

-1306 VGTAVGMVTGS
+1306 VGTAIGMVTGS
-1317 ELIGAFYTFAT
+1317 ELIGAFYSFAT
-1328 DEPLKIPWL
+1328 DEPLGIPWQ

-1343 GGTYVFSAG
+1343 GGTYLFSVA

>member
-1 MNFMQSAALW
+1 MNFLQPAALG
-11 MAATLLLVGLLIIGL
+11 MAAALILVGLLLIAL
-26 SVRSPILA
+26 SFRSPILA

-48 SLIVVGLTL
+48 FLIVVGLTL
-57 STMIFVAALSLGDT
+57 STTIFTAALSLGDT
-71 LNHSLRNQVVGA
+71 LNHSLSNQIVKA

-89 VISPTFLGA
+89 VISPAFLGT
-98 LLGMAEDGDFETDD
+98 LLELAEDDDFEVD
-112 DASAEDTNL
+112 EDSSEQDTSL

-129 NGDADSIVR
+129 DGDAVSIVQ
-138 LVEEGLPGITLED
+138 LVEDGLPGISLAD
-151 YRSLRAAAE
+151 YQNLRVAVE

-179 NVTTGQGEPI
+179 NATTGQGEPI

-198 YTTEFGLHD
+198 YTSEFGLHD
-207 QSGAPVRMDVLQPG
+207 TSGAPVRMDVLQPG

-233 AEAASSVMQVVEG
+233 ADTAVTVLQVVEG
-246 DIRDSAA
+246 DVGDSAA

-266 ATEWQGE
+266 ATELEGE
-273 SVSLRDVRVDLQTL
+273 SVSLRDVRLDLQTL
-287 ADLGLDTTFLTE
+287 ADLGLDTSLLAE
-299 QGISELSLDSLGI
+299 QGITELSLGGLGI
-312 ADDDL
+312 TDQDL
-317 AVLGIDPDAVVDLP
+317 ASLGIDPDAAVDLP

-346 FQLLNLNTL
+346 FQFLNLNTL
-355 LGRTDESL
+355 LGQTDAQL
-363 NQVGLQVRQG
+363 NQMGLQIRQG

-383 QLNAQPGDLLEVFV
+383 QLNARPGDLLEVFV
-397 GPIPVPYRVRAIV
+397 GPIPVPYRVRGIV

-437 ERNNAALVS
+437 ERNNAVLVS
-446 FAGDEEEGM
+446 FAGDEKEGM
-455 ALTDTV
+455 ALTDTA
-461 NQRLRALS
+461 NQRLRELS
-469 LDNEQYTRVLQI
+469 LDDEQFAGVMQI
-481 LSRPEIKSAIQSASS
+481 LARPEVKTTIRSASTS
-496 VAAIPNMD
+496 AGNPFVGDMD
-504 MESAPGFLVEFVEG
+504 GAPAFLVDIAESF
-518 VSGFSD
+518 SGSTD
-524 FQQHVETLAAWSA
+524 FRQHIGTLAAWTA
-537 EPEVSGASEGSS
+537 DPEDSGSGD
-549 TSSVVSDAD
+549 DAD
-558 MRLAIANWAVRDWLL
+558 PAPTVTDSELRTALASAAVREWILDLD
-573 GLELD
+573 LD

-585 AEAFVDLER
+585 VKRFAELER

-619 MFTASGTFSIMAG
+619 MFTASGTFSILAG

-656 LGMRRGSMVQMFV
+656 LGMRRSSMVQMFV

-701 LSTISRQFRG
+701 LSTVSRQFRG

-720 SVSATSLVVAFCLGL
+720 SVSVWSLVVAFCLGL
-735 LLTLAVILVSSI
+735 LLTLAVILVSSV

-755 TAIRNLPEGTLRQRG
+755 TAIRNLPEGTLRRRG
-770 QTTRWVALI
+770 QTIRWVALTT
-779 SAAVLLLAGGAALFW
+779 AAVLLLVGGAALLL
-794 SSRWIEGIGPIR
+794 SRWWIEGIGMSPVR
-806 WGSTMLVACLALA
+806 WGATLLTGGLALTI
-819 AYFAL
+819 YFAL
-824 VWARVPGRWRQSAP
+824 VWTGVPGRLRQTAP
-838 IALLGLGW
+838 VALLGVGW
-846 LAIWAYPWMRINDVM
+846 LAIWAYPWLRFDEVV
-861 DGEVDAGWVLDPGWV
+861 DGDLDPGWV
-876 LLDQVLSASFSLLGA
+876 LLDQILSAPFSLLGA

-899 APLAMLA
+899 APMATLA
-906 TRLLAPLR
+906 TRLVAPLR
-914 QVAPSIRLAI
+914 KVAASIRLAI

-956 ATNTAVAPEAE
+956 ATNTAAAPEAE

-980 LSFFDPIQDLEA
+980 LSFFDPIHDLEA

-1002 SDVELMSSIIT
+1002 PDVALMSSIVI
-1013 DDVEIELLQPTPRM
+1013 DFAGLEPLQPNARS
-1027 REEWGASVSG
+1027 REDWGASVAG
-1037 VDAAYATQAS
+1037 VDAAYTTQAA
-1047 QLYALRWRAAE
+1047 QLYSLRWRAPE
-1058 FATDADA
+1058 YATDADA
-1065 WAALGSRTEVAIME
+1065 WAALGTRTDVAIME
-1079 PRLVEELLQ
+1079 HWLVEELWQ
-1088 GDQAGDD
+1088 GDASASDS
-1095 VEFAWTTATSTDET
+1095 ATTPLADSLDGSTLLPMT
-1109 ADGEPDVS
+1109 VKLF
-1117 LTVEV
+1117 LTD
-1122 AATSSADAIE
+1122 ADA
-1132 DWDTLPPMMV
+1132 LG
-1142 KMKLTDSDA
+1142 
-1151 LTPVELEVIGVL
+1151 PVELEVIGAL
-1163 EEGPMLA
+1163 EDGPMLA
-1170 HSDILV
+1170 DSSILV
-1176 NRGVFPALTT
+1176 NRSLFSSLTA
-1186 RPPTPDA
+1186 RPPTPNA

-1202 TENEARAVAQAAER
+1202 TEDEARAVAQAVER

-1275 VGMLRALGMP
+1275 VGMLRAIGMS
-1285 TAAIAWMFVLES
+1285 TGTIAGMFILES

-1306 VGTAVGMVTGS
+1306 VGTAIGMVTGS
-1317 ELIGAFYTFAT
+1317 ELIGAFYSFAT
-1328 DEPLKIPWL
+1328 DEPLGIPWQ

-1343 GGTYVFSAG
+1343 GGTYLFSVA

>member
-1 MNFMQSAALW
+1 MNFMQPAALW
-11 MAATLLLVGLLIIGL
+11 MAATLILVGLLMVAL

-48 SLIVVGLTL
+48 FLIVVGLTL
-57 STMIFVAALSLGDT
+57 STTIFTAALSLGDT
-71 LNHSLRNQVVGA
+71 LNHSLRNQVVEA

-89 VISPTFLGA
+89 VISPAFLGT
-98 LLGMAEDGDFETDD
+98 LLELAEDDDFEADED
-112 DASAEDTNL
+112 SSEQDTNL

-129 NGDADSIVR
+129 DGDADSIVQ
-138 LVEEGLPGITLED
+138 LVEEGLPGITLAD
-151 YRSLRAAAE
+151 YGNLRAASE

-179 NVTTGQGEPI
+179 NATTGQGEPI

-198 YTTEFGLHD
+198 YTSEFGLHD
-207 QSGAPVRMDVLQPG
+207 TSGAPVRMDVLQPG
-221 VGNIMSPVVGTV
+221 VGNIMVPVVGTV
-233 AEAASSVMQVVEG
+233 ADTAATVLQVVEG
-246 DIRDSAA
+246 DFGDSAA

-266 ATEWQGE
+266 ATELEGE
-273 SVSLRDVRVDLQTL
+273 SVSLRDVRIDLQTL
-287 ADLGLDTTFLTE
+287 ADLGLDTSLLAE
-299 QGISELSLDSLGI
+299 QGITELSLEGLGI
-312 ADDDL
+312 ADQDL
-317 AVLGIDPDAVVDLP
+317 VSLGIDPDAVVDLP

-346 FQLLNLNTL
+346 FQFLNLNTL
-355 LGRTDESL
+355 LGQTDEQL
-363 NQVGLQVRQG
+363 NQVGLQIRQG

-383 QLNAQPGDLLEVFV
+383 QLNARPGDLLEVFV
-397 GPIPVPYRVRAIV
+397 GPIPVPYRVRGIV

-437 ERNNAALVS
+437 ERNNAVLVS

-461 NQRLRALS
+461 NQRLRELS
-469 LDNEQYTRVLQI
+469 LDDEQFAGVMQVLAR
-481 LSRPEIKSAIQSASS
+481 SEVKAAIQLAST
-496 VAAIPNMD
+496 APINPLLEMD
-504 MESAPGFLVEFVEG
+504 GAPDFLVDIAESF
-518 VSGFSD
+518 SGSTD
-524 FQQHVETLAAWSA
+524 FRQHVGTLAAWTADSEDLGSGDNSDPASTVTDSELRTALASA
-537 EPEVSGASEGSS
+537 
-549 TSSVVSDAD
+549 
-558 MRLAIANWAVRDWLL
+558 AVREWILDLD
-573 GLELD
+573 LD

-585 AEAFVDLER
+585 VKRFAELER

-619 MFTASGTFSIMAG
+619 MFTASGTFSILAG

-656 LGMRRGSMVQMFV
+656 LGMRRSSMVQMFV

-720 SVSATSLVVAFCLGL
+720 SVSVWSLVVAFCLGL
-735 LLTLAVILVSSI
+735 LLTLGVILVSSV

-755 TAIRNLPEGTLRQRG
+755 TAIRNLPEGTLRRRG
-770 QTTRWVALI
+770 QTTRWVVLTT
-779 SAAVLLLAGGAALFW
+779 AAVLLLVGGAALLL
-794 SSRWIEGIGPIR
+794 SRWWIEGTGMSPIR
-806 WGSTMLVACLALA
+806 WGATLLTGGLALTV
-819 AYFAL
+819 YFAL
-824 VWARVPGRWRQSAP
+824 VWTGVPGRLRQTAP
-838 IALLGLGW
+838 VALLGVGW
-846 LAIWAYPWMRINDVM
+846 LAIWAYPWLRFDEVV
-861 DGEVDAGWVLDPGWV
+861 DGDLDPGWV
-876 LLDQVLSASFSLLGA
+876 LLDQILSAPFSLLGA

-899 APLAMLA
+899 APVATLA
-906 TRLLAPLR
+906 TRLVAPLR
-914 QVAPSIRLAI
+914 KVAASIRLAI

-956 ATNTAVAPEAE
+956 ATNTAAAPEAE
-967 LNANF
+967 LNGNF

-980 LSFFDPIQDLEA
+980 LSFFDPINDLET
-992 EANER
+992 EAKER

-1002 SDVELMSSIIT
+1002 SDVALMSSII
-1013 DDVEIELLQPTPRM
+1013 DDFAEIEYLQPPSGIHGD
-1027 REEWGASVSG
+1027 WGASVSG
-1037 VDAAYATQAS
+1037 VDAAYTTQAA
-1047 QLYALRWRAAE
+1047 QLYSLQWRAPE
-1058 FATDADA
+1058 YATDADA
-1065 WAALGSRTEVAIME
+1065 WAALGARTDVAIME
-1079 PRLVEELLQ
+1079 HWLVEELWQRDESESNL
-1088 GDQAGDD
+1088 
-1095 VEFAWTTATSTDET
+1095 ATK
-1109 ADGEPDVS
+1109 P
-1117 LTVEV
+1117 L
-1122 AATSSADAIE
+1122 ADASGGN
-1132 DWDTLPPMMV
+1132 TLPPMTI
-1142 KMKLTDSDA
+1142 KLSLTDADA
-1151 LTPVELEVIGVL
+1151 LGPVDLKVIGAL
-1163 EEGPMLA
+1163 EDGPMLA
-1170 HSDILV
+1170 DSDILV
-1176 NRGVFPALTT
+1176 NRGIFPALTA

-1202 TENEARAVAQAAER
+1202 TEDEARAVAQAAER

-1275 VGMLRALGMP
+1275 VGMLRAIGMP
-1285 TAAIAWMFVLES
+1285 TAAIAWMFILES

-1306 VGTAVGMVTGS
+1306 VGTAVGMITGS

-1328 DEPLKIPWL
+1328 DEPLGIPWQ
-1337 SILLLA
+1337 SILSLA
-1343 GGTYVFSAG
+1343 GGTYLFSVA

>member
-1 MNFMQSAALW
+1 MNFMQPAALW
-11 MAATLLLVGLLIIGL
+11 MAATLILVGLLMVAL

-48 SLIVVGLTL
+48 FLIVVGLTL
-57 STMIFVAALSLGDT
+57 STTIFTAALSLGDT
-71 LNHSLRNQVVGA
+71 LNHSLRNQVVEA

-89 VISPTFLGA
+89 VISPAFLGT
-98 LLGMAEDGDFETDD
+98 LLELAEDDDFEADED
-112 DASAEDTNL
+112 SSEQDTNL

-129 NGDADSIVR
+129 DGDADSIVQ
-138 LVEEGLPGITLED
+138 LVEEGLPGITLAD
-151 YRSLRAAAE
+151 YGNLRAASA

-179 NVTTGQGEPI
+179 NATTGQGEPI

-198 YTTEFGLHD
+198 YTSEFGLHD
-207 QSGAPVRMDVLQPG
+207 ISGAPVRMDVLQPG

-233 AEAASSVMQVVEG
+233 ADTAATVLQVVEG
-246 DIRDSAA
+246 DFGDSAA

-266 ATEWQGE
+266 ATELEGE

-287 ADLGLDTTFLTE
+287 ENLGLDTSLLAE
-299 QGISELSLDSLGI
+299 QGITELSLEGLGI
-312 ADDDL
+312 ADQDL
-317 AVLGIDPDAVVDLP
+317 ASLGIDPDAVVDLP

-346 FQLLNLNTL
+346 FQFLNLNTL
-355 LGRTDESL
+355 LGQTDEQL
-363 NQVGLQVRQG
+363 NQVGLQIRQG

-383 QLNAQPGDLLEVFV
+383 QLNARPGDLLEVFV
-397 GPIPVPYRVRAIV
+397 GPIPVPYRVRGIV

-437 ERNNAALVS
+437 ERNNAVLVS

-461 NQRLRALS
+461 NQRLRELS
-469 LDNEQYTRVLQI
+469 LDNEQFAGVMQVLV
-481 LSRPEIKSAIQSASS
+481 RPEVKAAIQLASTSAIN
-496 VAAIPNMD
+496 PLLEMD
-504 MESAPGFLVEFVEG
+504 GAPDFLVDIAESF
-518 VSGFSD
+518 SGSTD
-524 FQQHVETLAAWSA
+524 FRQHIGTLATWAADS
-537 EPEVSGASEGSS
+537 EDSGSGD
-549 TSSVVSDAD
+549 DAD
-558 MRLAIANWAVRDWLL
+558 PAPTVMDSELRTALASAAVREWILDLD
-573 GLELD
+573 LD
-578 SASRSAL
+578 SASRSVL
-585 AEAFVDLER
+585 VKRFAELER

-619 MFTASGTFSIMAG
+619 MFTASGTFSILAG

-656 LGMRRGSMVQMFV
+656 LGMRRSSMVQMFV

-701 LSTISRQFRG
+701 LATVSSRFNG
-711 PEFLFKLEW
+711 PDFLFKLEW
-720 SVSATSLVVAFCLGL
+720 AVSVSSLVVAFCLGL
-735 LLTLAVILVSSI
+735 LLTLAVILVSSV

-755 TAIRNLPEGTLRQRG
+755 TAIRNLPEGTLRRRG
-770 QTTRWVALI
+770 QTIRWVALTT
-779 SAAVLLLAGGAALFW
+779 AAVLLLVGGVALLL
-794 SSRWIEGIGPIR
+794 SRWWIGDIGMSPVR
-806 WGSTMLVACLALA
+806 WGATLLTGGLALTI
-819 AYFAL
+819 YFAL
-824 VWARVPGRWRQSAP
+824 VWTGVPGRLRQTAP
-838 IALLGLGW
+838 VALLGVGW
-846 LAIWAYPWMRINDVM
+846 LAIWAYPWLRFDEVM
-861 DGEVDAGWVLDPGWV
+861 DGDVDPGWV
-876 LLDQVLSASFSLLGA
+876 LLDQILSAPFSLLGA

-899 APLAMLA
+899 APVAMLV
-906 TRLLAPLR
+906 TRLVAPLR
-914 QVAPSIRLAI
+914 KVAASVRLAI

-956 ATNTAVAPEAE
+956 ATNTAAAPEAE

-980 LSFFDPIQDLEA
+980 LSFFDPIYDLET
-992 EANER
+992 EASER
-997 EDFPL
+997 EDFPVP
-1002 SDVELMSSIIT
+1002 DVALMSSIVT
-1013 DDVEIELLQPTPRM
+1013 DFGEIEPLPPAPYS
-1027 REEWGASVSG
+1027 REAWSTSISG
-1037 VDAAYATQAS
+1037 VDAAYTTQAA
-1047 QLYALRWRAAE
+1047 QLYSLRWRAPE
-1058 FATDADA
+1058 YATDADA
-1065 WAALGSRTEVAIME
+1065 WAALGARTDVAILE
-1079 PRLVEELLQ
+1079 HWLVEELWQ
-1088 GDQAGDD
+1088 GNDSESVSA
-1095 VEFAWTTATSTDET
+1095 TAPL
-1109 ADGEPDVS
+1109 ADALVGNTRPPMTVKLS
-1117 LTVEV
+1117 LTD
-1122 AATSSADAIE
+1122 ADA
-1132 DWDTLPPMMV
+1132 LG
-1142 KMKLTDSDA
+1142 
-1151 LTPVELEVIGVL
+1151 PVELQVIGAL
-1163 EEGPMLA
+1163 EDGPMLA
-1170 HSDILV
+1170 NADILV
-1176 NRGVFPALTT
+1176 NRSVFPALTA

-1202 TENEARAVAQAAER
+1202 TEDEARAVAQAAER

-1275 VGMLRALGMP
+1275 VGMLRAIGMP
-1285 TAAIAWMFVLES
+1285 TAAIAWMFILES

-1306 VGTAVGMVTGS
+1306 VGTAIGMVTGG

-1328 DEPLKIPWL
+1328 DEPLGIPWQ

-1343 GGTYVFSAG
+1343 GGTYLFSVA

>member
-1 MNFMQSAALW
+1 MNFLQPAALW
-11 MAATLLLVGLLIIGL
+11 MAGALILVGLLLIAL
-26 SVRSPILA
+26 SLRSPILA

-48 SLIVVGLTL
+48 FLIVVGLTL
-57 STMIFVAALSLGDT
+57 STTIFTAALSLGDT
-71 LNHSLRNQVVGA
+71 LNHSLSNQVVNA

-89 VISPTFLGA
+89 VISPAFLGT
-98 LLGMAEDGDFETDD
+98 LLELAEDDDFEVD
-112 DASAEDTNL
+112 EDTSEQDTSL

-129 NGDADSIVR
+129 DGDADSIVQ
-138 LVEEGLPGITLED
+138 LVEDGLPGISLVD
-151 YRSLRAAAE
+151 YQNLRAAVE

-179 NVTTGQGEPI
+179 NATTGQGEPI

-198 YTTEFGLHD
+198 YTSEFGLHD
-207 QSGAPVRMDVLQPG
+207 TSGAPVRMDVLQPG

-233 AEAASSVMQVVEG
+233 ADTAVTVLQVVEG
-246 DIRDSAA
+246 DFGDSAV

-266 ATEWQGE
+266 ATELEGE
-273 SVSLRDVRVDLQTL
+273 SVSLRDVRLDLQTL
-287 ADLGLDTTFLTE
+287 ADLGLDTSLLAE
-299 QGISELSLDSLGI
+299 QGITELSLEGLGI
-312 ADDDL
+312 TDQDL
-317 AVLGIDPDAVVDLP
+317 ASLGIDPDAAVDLP

-346 FQLLNLNTL
+346 FQFLNLNTL
-355 LGRTDESL
+355 LGQTDEQL
-363 NQVGLQVRQG
+363 NQVGLQIRQG

-383 QLNAQPGDLLEVFV
+383 QLDARPGDLLEVFV
-397 GPIPVPYRVRAIV
+397 GPIPVPYRVRGIV

-437 ERNNAALVS
+437 ERNNAVLVS

-461 NQRLRALS
+461 NQRLRELS
-469 LDNEQYTRVLQI
+469 LDDEQFAGVMQI
-481 LSRPEIKSAIQSASS
+481 LARPDVKTTIRSASTS
-496 VAAIPNMD
+496 AVNPLLEMD
-504 MESAPGFLVEFVEG
+504 EAPDFLVDIAESF
-518 VSGFSD
+518 SGSTD
-524 FQQHVETLAAWSA
+524 FRQHVGTLAAWAADPEDSGSGDDANPASTVTDSELRTALASA
-537 EPEVSGASEGSS
+537 
-549 TSSVVSDAD
+549 
-558 MRLAIANWAVRDWLL
+558 AVREWILDLD
-573 GLELD
+573 LD

-585 AEAFVDLER
+585 VKRFAELER

-619 MFTASGTFSIMAG
+619 MFTASGTFSILAG

-656 LGMRRGSMVQMFV
+656 LGMRRSSMVQMFV

-720 SVSATSLVVAFCLGL
+720 SVSVWSLVVAFCLGL
-735 LLTLAVILVSSI
+735 LLTLAVILVSSV

-755 TAIRNLPEGTLRQRG
+755 TAIRNLPEGTLRRRG
-770 QTTRWVALI
+770 QTTRWVALTT
-779 SAAVLLLAGGAALFW
+779 AAVLLLAGGAALLL
-794 SSRWIEGIGPIR
+794 SRWWIEDIGMSPAR
-806 WGSTMLVACLALA
+806 WGATLLTGGLALTS
-819 AYFAL
+819 YFAL
-824 VWARVPGRWRQSAP
+824 VWTGVPGRLRQTAP
-838 IALLGLGW
+838 VALLGAGW
-846 LAIWAYPWMRINDVM
+846 LAIWAYPWLRFDEVM
-861 DGEVDAGWVLDPGWV
+861 DGDLDPGWV
-876 LLDQVLSASFSLLGA
+876 LLDQILSAPFSLLGA

-899 APLAMLA
+899 APVAALV
-906 TRLLAPLR
+906 TRLVSPLR
-914 QVAPSIRLAI
+914 KVAGSIRLAI

-956 ATNTAVAPEAE
+956 ATNTAAAPEAE

-980 LSFFDPIQDLEA
+980 LSFFDPIHDLEV

-1002 SDVELMSSIIT
+1002 SDVALTSSIVT
-1013 DDVEIELLQPTPRM
+1013 DFAELEPLQPNAHS
-1027 REEWGASVSG
+1027 REEWGASVAG
-1037 VDAAYATQAS
+1037 VDAAYTTQAA
-1047 QLYALRWRAAE
+1047 QLYSLQWRAPE
-1058 FATDADA
+1058 YATDADA
-1065 WAALGSRTEVAIME
+1065 WAALGTRTDVAIME
-1079 PRLVEELLQ
+1079 HWLVEELWL
-1088 GDQAGDD
+1088 GDD
-1095 VEFAWTTATSTDET
+1095 STTT
-1109 ADGEPDVS
+1109 P
-1117 LTVEV
+1117 L
-1122 AATSSADAIE
+1122 
-1132 DWDTLPPMMV
+1132 
-1142 KMKLTDSDA
+1142 SDA
-1151 LTPVELEVIGVL
+1151 LDGNTLLPMTVKLSLTDADALGPIELEVIGAL
-1163 EEGPMLA
+1163 EDGPMLA
-1170 HSDILV
+1170 NSDILV
-1176 NRGVFPALTT
+1176 NRGVFPALTA
-1186 RPPTPDA
+1186 RLPTPDA

-1202 TENEARAVAQAAER
+1202 TEDEARAVAQAAER

-1275 VGMLRALGMP
+1275 VGMLRAIGMP
-1285 TAAIAWMFVLES
+1285 TAAIAWMFILES

-1306 VGTAVGMVTGS
+1306 VGTAIGMVTGS

-1328 DEPLKIPWL
+1328 DEPLGIPWQ

-1343 GGTYVFSAG
+1343 GGTYLFSVA

>member
-1 MNFMQSAALW
+1 M
-11 MAATLLLVGLLIIGL
+11 
-26 SVRSPILA
+26 
-34 RLGLRNIPRRPLQS
+34 
-48 SLIVVGLTL
+48 
-57 STMIFVAALSLGDT
+57 
-71 LNHSLRNQVVGA
+71 
-83 YGHVDQ
+83 
-89 VISPTFLGA
+89 
-98 LLGMAEDGDFETDD
+98 
-112 DASAEDTNL
+112 
-121 VELLEGLA
+121 EGLA
-129 NGDADSIVR
+129 DGDAVSIVQ
-138 LVEEGLPGITLED
+138 LVEDGLPGISLAD
-151 YRSLRAAAE
+151 YQNLRVAVE

-179 NVTTGQGEPI
+179 NATTGQGEPI

-198 YTTEFGLHD
+198 YTSEFGLHD
-207 QSGAPVRMDVLQPG
+207 TSGAPVRMDVLQPG

-233 AEAASSVMQVVEG
+233 ADTAVTVLQVVEG
-246 DIRDSAA
+246 GFGDSAA

-266 ATEWQGE
+266 ATELEGE
-273 SVSLRDVRVDLQTL
+273 SVSLRDVRLDLQTL
-287 ADLGLDTTFLTE
+287 ADLGLDTSLLAE
-299 QGISELSLDSLGI
+299 QGITELSLGGLGI
-312 ADDDL
+312 TDQDL
-317 AVLGIDPDAVVDLP
+317 ASLGIDPDAAVDLP

-346 FQLLNLNTL
+346 FQFLNLNTL
-355 LGRTDESL
+355 LGQTDEQL
-363 NQVGLQVRQG
+363 NQMGLQIRQG

-383 QLNAQPGDLLEVFV
+383 QLNARPGDLLEVFV
-397 GPIPVPYRVRAIV
+397 GPIPVPYRVRGIV

-437 ERNNAALVS
+437 ERNNAVLVS
-446 FAGDEEEGM
+446 FAGDEKGGM
-455 ALTDTV
+455 TLTDTA
-461 NQRLRALS
+461 NQRLRELS
-469 LDNEQYTRVLQI
+469 LDDEQFAGVMQI
-481 LSRPEIKSAIQSASS
+481 LARPEVKTTIRSASTS
-496 VAAIPNMD
+496 AGNPFVGDMD
-504 MESAPGFLVEFVEG
+504 GAPAFLVDIAESF
-518 VSGFSD
+518 SGSTD
-524 FQQHVETLAAWSA
+524 FRQHIGTLAAWA
-537 EPEVSGASEGSS
+537 ADPEDSGSGD
-549 TSSVVSDAD
+549 DAD
-558 MRLAIANWAVRDWLL
+558 PAPTVTDSELRTALASAAVREWILDLD
-573 GLELD
+573 LD

-585 AEAFVDLER
+585 VKRFAELER

-619 MFTASGTFSIMAG
+619 MFTASGTFSILAG

-656 LGMRRGSMVQMFV
+656 LGMRRSSMVQMFV

-701 LSTISRQFRG
+701 LSTVSRQFRG

-720 SVSATSLVVAFCLGL
+720 SVSVWSLVVAFCLGL
-735 LLTLAVILVSSI
+735 LLTLAVILVSSV

-755 TAIRNLPEGTLRQRG
+755 TAIRNLPEGTLLRRG
-770 QTTRWVALI
+770 QTIRWVALTT
-779 SAAVLLLAGGAALFW
+779 AAVLLLVGGAALLL
-794 SSRWIEGIGPIR
+794 SRWWIEGIGMSPVR
-806 WGSTMLVACLALA
+806 WGATLLTGGLALTI
-819 AYFAL
+819 YFAL
-824 VWARVPGRWRQSAP
+824 VWTGVPGRLRQTAP
-838 IALLGLGW
+838 VALLGVGW
-846 LAIWAYPWMRINDVM
+846 LAIWAYPWLRFDEVV
-861 DGEVDAGWVLDPGWV
+861 DGDLDPGWV
-876 LLDQVLSASFSLLGA
+876 LLDQILSAPFSLLGA

-899 APLAMLA
+899 APMATLA
-906 TRLLAPLR
+906 TRLVAPLR
-914 QVAPSIRLAI
+914 KVAASIRLAI

-956 ATNTAVAPEAE
+956 ATNTAAAPEAE

-980 LSFFDPIQDLEA
+980 LSFFDPIHDLEA

-1002 SDVELMSSIIT
+1002 PDVALMSSIVT
-1013 DDVEIELLQPTPRM
+1013 DFAGLEPLQPNARS
-1027 REEWGASVSG
+1027 REDWGASVAG
-1037 VDAAYATQAS
+1037 VDAAYTTQAA
-1047 QLYALRWRAAE
+1047 QLYSLRWRAPE
-1058 FATDADA
+1058 YATDADA
-1065 WAALGSRTEVAIME
+1065 WAALGTRTDVAIME
-1079 PRLVEELLQ
+1079 HWLVEELWQ
-1088 GDQAGDD
+1088 GDASASDS
-1095 VEFAWTTATSTDET
+1095 ATTPLADSLDGSTLLPMT
-1109 ADGEPDVS
+1109 VKLF
-1117 LTVEV
+1117 LTD
-1122 AATSSADAIE
+1122 ADA
-1132 DWDTLPPMMV
+1132 LG
-1142 KMKLTDSDA
+1142 
-1151 LTPVELEVIGVL
+1151 PVELEVIGAL
-1163 EEGPMLA
+1163 EDGPMLA
-1170 HSDILV
+1170 DSSILV
-1176 NRGVFPALTT
+1176 NRSLFSSLTA
-1186 RPPTPDA
+1186 RPPTPNA

-1202 TENEARAVAQAAER
+1202 TEDEARAVAQAVER

-1275 VGMLRALGMP
+1275 VGMLRAIGMS
-1285 TAAIAWMFVLES
+1285 TGTIAGMFILES

-1306 VGTAVGMVTGS
+1306 VGTAIGMVTGS
-1317 ELIGAFYTFAT
+1317 ELIGAFYSFAT
-1328 DEPLKIPWL
+1328 DEPLGIPWQ

-1343 GGTYVFSAG
+1343 GGTYLFSVA

>member
-1 MNFMQSAALW
+1 MNFMQPAALW
-11 MAATLLLVGLLIIGL
+11 MAVTLILVGLLMVAL

-48 SLIVVGLTL
+48 FLIVVGLTL
-57 STMIFVAALSLGDT
+57 STTIFTAALSLGDT
-71 LNHSLRNQVVGA
+71 LNHSLRNQVVEA

-89 VISPTFLGA
+89 VISPAFLGT
-98 LLGMAEDGDFETDD
+98 LLELADDGDFEADED
-112 DASAEDTNL
+112 SSEQDTNL

-129 NGDADSIVR
+129 DGDADSIVQ
-138 LVEEGLPGITLED
+138 LVEEGLPGITLAD
-151 YRSLRAAAE
+151 YGNLRAASE

-179 NVTTGQGEPI
+179 NATTGQGEPI

-198 YTTEFGLHD
+198 YTSEFGLHD
-207 QSGAPVRMDVLQPG
+207 TSGAPVRMDVLQPG

-233 AEAASSVMQVVEG
+233 ADTAATVLQVVEG
-246 DIRDSAA
+246 DFGDSAA

-266 ATEWQGE
+266 ATELEGE
-273 SVSLRDVRVDLQTL
+273 SVSLRDVRIDLQTL
-287 ADLGLDTTFLTE
+287 ADLGLDTSLLAE
-299 QGISELSLDSLGI
+299 QGITELSLEGLGI
-312 ADDDL
+312 ADQDL
-317 AVLGIDPDAVVDLP
+317 ATLGIDPDTVVDLP

-346 FQLLNLNTL
+346 FQFLNLNTL
-355 LGRTDESL
+355 LGQTDEQL
-363 NQVGLQVRQG
+363 NQVGLQIRQG

-383 QLNAQPGDLLEVFV
+383 QLNARPGDLLEVFV
-397 GPIPVPYRVRAIV
+397 GPIPVPYRVRGIV

-437 ERNNAALVS
+437 ERNNAVLVS

-461 NQRLRALS
+461 NQRLRELS
-469 LDNEQYTRVLQI
+469 LDDEQFAGVMEVLARSEVKAAIQ
-481 LSRPEIKSAIQSASS
+481 LASTSAIN
-496 VAAIPNMD
+496 PLLEMD
-504 MESAPGFLVEFVEG
+504 GAPEFLVDIAESF
-518 VSGFSD
+518 SGSTD
-524 FQQHVETLAAWSA
+524 FRQHVGTLAAWTADSEDAGSGDDAGPAPTVTDSELKTALASA
-537 EPEVSGASEGSS
+537 
-549 TSSVVSDAD
+549 
-558 MRLAIANWAVRDWLL
+558 AVREWILDLD
-573 GLELD
+573 LD

-585 AEAFVDLER
+585 VKRFAELER

-619 MFTASGTFSIMAG
+619 MFTASGTFSILAG

-656 LGMRRGSMVQMFV
+656 LGMRRSSMVQMFV

-720 SVSATSLVVAFCLGL
+720 SVSVWSLVVAFCLGL
-735 LLTLAVILVSSI
+735 LLTLAVILVSSV

-755 TAIRNLPEGTLRQRG
+755 TAIRNLPEGTLRRRG
-770 QTTRWVALI
+770 QRTRWVALTT
-779 SAAVLLLAGGAALFW
+779 AAVLLLVGGAALLV
-794 SSRWIEGIGPIR
+794 SRWWIEGIGMSPVR
-806 WGSTMLVACLALA
+806 WGATLLTGGLALTI
-819 AYFAL
+819 YFAL
-824 VWARVPGRWRQSAP
+824 VWTGVPRRLRQTAP
-838 IALLGLGW
+838 VALLGVGW
-846 LAIWAYPWMRINDVM
+846 LAIWAYPWLRFDEVM
-861 DGEVDAGWVLDPGWV
+861 DSDLDPGWV
-876 LLDQVLSASFSLLGA
+876 LLDQILSAPFSLLGA

-899 APLAMLA
+899 APVAMLA
-906 TRLLAPLR
+906 TRLVAPLR
-914 QVAPSIRLAI
+914 KVAASIRLAI

-956 ATNTAVAPEAE
+956 ATNTAAAPEAE

-980 LSFFDPIQDLEA
+980 LSFFDPIDDLEA

-1002 SDVELMSSIIT
+1002 SDVALMSSIIT
-1013 DDVEIELLQPTPRM
+1013 DFGEIEPLRPAPYS
-1027 REEWGASVSG
+1027 REEWGTSISG
-1037 VDAAYATQAS
+1037 VDVAYTTQAA
-1047 QLYALRWRAAE
+1047 QLYSLRWRSPE
-1058 FATDADA
+1058 YATDADA
-1065 WAALGSRTEVAIME
+1065 WTALGTRTDVAIME
-1079 PRLVEELLQ
+1079 HWLVEELWQ
-1088 GDQAGDD
+1088 GDDSESAS
-1095 VEFAWTTATSTDET
+1095 ATASL
-1109 ADGEPDVS
+1109 ANAMDGN
-1117 LTVEV
+1117 
-1122 AATSSADAIE
+1122 A
-1132 DWDTLPPMMV
+1132 LPPMTV
-1142 KMKLTDSDA
+1142 KLSLADADA
-1151 LTPVELEVIGVL
+1151 LGPVELKVIGAL
-1163 EEGPMLA
+1163 EDGPMLA
-1170 HSDILV
+1170 NSAILV
-1176 NRGVFPALTT
+1176 NRGVFPALTA

-1202 TENEARAVAQAAER
+1202 TEDEARAVAQAAER

-1275 VGMLRALGMP
+1275 VGMLRAIGMP
-1285 TAAIAWMFVLES
+1285 TAAIAWMFILES

-1306 VGTAVGMVTGS
+1306 VGTAIGMITGS

-1328 DEPLKIPWL
+1328 DETLGIPWQ
-1337 SILLLA
+1337 SILSLA
-1343 GGTYVFSAG
+1343 GGTYLFSVA

>member
-1 MNFMQSAALW
+1 MNFLQPAALW
-11 MAATLLLVGLLIIGL
+11 MAGALILVGLLLIAL
-26 SVRSPILA
+26 SLRSPILA

-48 SLIVVGLTL
+48 FLIVVGLTL
-57 STMIFVAALSLGDT
+57 STTIFTAALSLGDT
-71 LNHSLRNQVVGA
+71 LNHSLSNQIVKA

-89 VISPTFLGA
+89 VISPSFLGT
-98 LLGMAEDGDFETDD
+98 LLELAEDDDFEVD
-112 DASAEDTNL
+112 EDSSEQDTSL

-129 NGDADSIVR
+129 DGDAVSIVQ
-138 LVEEGLPGITLED
+138 LVEDGLPGISLAD
-151 YRSLRAAAE
+151 YQNLRVAVE

-179 NVTTGQGEPI
+179 NATTGQGEPI

-198 YTTEFGLHD
+198 YTSEFGLHD
-207 QSGAPVRMDVLQPG
+207 TSGAPVHMDVLQPG

-233 AEAASSVMQVVEG
+233 ADTAVTVLQVVEG
-246 DIRDSAA
+246 GFGDSAA

-266 ATEWQGE
+266 ATELEGE
-273 SVSLRDVRVDLQTL
+273 SVSLRDVRLDLQTL
-287 ADLGLDTTFLTE
+287 ADLGLDTSLLAE
-299 QGISELSLDSLGI
+299 QGITELSLGGLGI
-312 ADDDL
+312 TDQDL
-317 AVLGIDPDAVVDLP
+317 ASLGIDPDAAVDLP

-346 FQLLNLNTL
+346 FQFLNLNTL
-355 LGRTDESL
+355 LGQTDEQL
-363 NQVGLQVRQG
+363 NQMGLQIRQG

-383 QLNAQPGDLLEVFV
+383 QLNARPGDLLEVFV
-397 GPIPVPYRVRAIV
+397 GPIPVPYRVRGIV

-437 ERNNAALVS
+437 ERNNAVLVS
-446 FAGDEEEGM
+446 FAGDEKEGM
-455 ALTDTV
+455 ALTDTA
-461 NQRLRALS
+461 NQRLRELS
-469 LDNEQYTRVLQI
+469 LDDEQFAGVMQI
-481 LSRPEIKSAIQSASS
+481 LARPEVKTTIRSASTS
-496 VAAIPNMD
+496 AGNPFVGDMD
-504 MESAPGFLVEFVEG
+504 GAPAFLVDIAESF
-518 VSGFSD
+518 SGSTD
-524 FQQHVETLAAWSA
+524 FRQHIGTLAAWA
-537 EPEVSGASEGSS
+537 ADPEDSGSGD
-549 TSSVVSDAD
+549 DAD
-558 MRLAIANWAVRDWLL
+558 PAPTVTDSELRTALASAAVREWILDLD
-573 GLELD
+573 LD

-585 AEAFVDLER
+585 VKRFAELER

-619 MFTASGTFSIMAG
+619 MFTASGTFSILAG

-656 LGMRRGSMVQMFV
+656 LGMRRSSMVQMFV

-701 LSTISRQFRG
+701 LSTVSRQFRG

-720 SVSATSLVVAFCLGL
+720 SVSVWSLVVAFCLGL
-735 LLTLAVILVSSI
+735 LLTLAVILVSSV

-755 TAIRNLPEGTLRQRG
+755 TAIRNLPEGTLRRRG
-770 QTTRWVALI
+770 QTIRWVALTT
-779 SAAVLLLAGGAALFW
+779 AAVLLLVGGAALLL
-794 SSRWIEGIGPIR
+794 SRWWIEGIGMSPVR
-806 WGSTMLVACLALA
+806 WGATLLTGGLALTI
-819 AYFAL
+819 YFAL
-824 VWARVPGRWRQSAP
+824 VWTGVPGRLRQTAP
-838 IALLGLGW
+838 VALLGVGW
-846 LAIWAYPWMRINDVM
+846 LAIWAYPWLRFDEVV
-861 DGEVDAGWVLDPGWV
+861 DGDLDPGWV
-876 LLDQVLSASFSLLGA
+876 LLDQILSAPFSLLGA

-899 APLAMLA
+899 APMATLA
-906 TRLLAPLR
+906 TRLVAPLR
-914 QVAPSIRLAI
+914 KVAASIRLAI

-956 ATNTAVAPEAE
+956 ATNTAAAPEAE

-980 LSFFDPIQDLEA
+980 LSFFDPIHDLEA

-1002 SDVELMSSIIT
+1002 PDVALMSSIVT
-1013 DDVEIELLQPTPRM
+1013 DFAGLEPLQPNARS
-1027 REEWGASVSG
+1027 REDWGASVAG
-1037 VDAAYATQAS
+1037 VDAAYTTQAA
-1047 QLYALRWRAAE
+1047 QLYSLRWRAPE
-1058 FATDADA
+1058 YATDADA
-1065 WAALGSRTEVAIME
+1065 WAALGTRTDVAIME
-1079 PRLVEELLQ
+1079 HWLVEELWQ
-1088 GDQAGDD
+1088 GDASASDS
-1095 VEFAWTTATSTDET
+1095 ATTPLADSLDGSTLLPMT
-1109 ADGEPDVS
+1109 VKLF
-1117 LTVEV
+1117 LTD
-1122 AATSSADAIE
+1122 ADA
-1132 DWDTLPPMMV
+1132 LG
-1142 KMKLTDSDA
+1142 
-1151 LTPVELEVIGVL
+1151 PVELEVIGAL
-1163 EEGPMLA
+1163 EDGPMLA
-1170 HSDILV
+1170 DSSILV
-1176 NRGVFPALTT
+1176 NRSLFSSLTA
-1186 RPPTPDA
+1186 RPPTPNA

-1202 TENEARAVAQAAER
+1202 TEDEARAVAQAVER

-1275 VGMLRALGMP
+1275 VGMLRAIGMS
-1285 TAAIAWMFVLES
+1285 TGTIAGMFILES

-1306 VGTAVGMVTGS
+1306 VGTAIGMVTGS
-1317 ELIGAFYTFAT
+1317 ELIGAFYSFAT
-1328 DEPLKIPWL
+1328 DEPLGIPWQ

-1343 GGTYVFSAG
+1343 GGTYLFSVA

>member
-1 MNFMQSAALW
+1 MNFMQPTALW
-11 MAATLLLVGLLIIGL
+11 MAAALILVGLLMAAL

-57 STMIFVAALSLGDT
+57 STTIFTAALSLGDT
-71 LNHSLRNQVVGA
+71 LNHSLRNQVVEA

-89 VISPTFLGA
+89 VISPAFLGT
-98 LLGMAEDGDFETDD
+98 LLELADDDDFEA
-112 DASAEDTNL
+112 DADSSEQDTNL

-129 NGDADSIVR
+129 DGDADSIVR
-138 LVEEGLPGITLED
+138 LVEEGLPGITLAD
-151 YRSLRAAAE
+151 YGNLRAASE

-179 NVTTGQGEPI
+179 NATTGQGEPI

-198 YTTEFGLHD
+198 YTAEFGLHD
-207 QSGAPVRMDVLQPG
+207 ISGVPVRMDVLQPG
-221 VGNIMSPVVGTV
+221 IGNIMSPVVGTV
-233 AEAASSVMQVVEG
+233 AETASSVMQVVEG
-246 DIRDSAA
+246 DIADSPA

-273 SVSLRDVRVDLQTL
+273 SISLRDVRIDLRTL
-287 ADLGLDTTFLTE
+287 ADLGLDTSLLEE
-299 QGISELSLDSLGI
+299 QGITEISLEGLGI
-312 ADDDL
+312 TDGDL
-317 AVLGIDPDAVVDLP
+317 ASLGIDPDTAVDVP

-346 FQLLNLNTL
+346 FQFLNLNTL
-355 LGRTDESL
+355 LGRTDTSL

-383 QLNAQPGDLLEVFV
+383 QLNARPGDLLEVFV
-397 GPIPVPYRVRAIV
+397 GPIPVPYRVRGIV

-437 ERNNAALVS
+437 ERNNAVLVS

-455 ALTDTV
+455 VLTDTV
-461 NQRLRALS
+461 NQRLRELS
-469 LDNEQYTRVLQI
+469 LDDEQFAGVMQVLA
-481 LSRPEIKSAIQSASS
+481 RPKVKAAIRSASIS
-496 VAAIPNMD
+496 ADNPFVGDMD
-504 MESAPGFLVEFVEG
+504 GAPDFLVDIAESF
-518 VSGFSD
+518 SGSTD
-524 FQQHVETLAAWSA
+524 FRQHMGTLAAWTADAA
-537 EPEVSGASEGSS
+537 ESGSGD
-549 TSSVVSDAD
+549 DAD
-558 MRLAIANWAVRDWLL
+558 PVPTVTDAELKTALASAAVREWI
-573 GLELD
+573 LD
-578 SASRSAL
+578 LDLDPASRSAL
-585 AEAFVDLER
+585 VKGFAELER

-619 MFTASGTFSIMAG
+619 MFTASGTFSILAG

-656 LGMRRGSMVQMFV
+656 LGMRRSSMVQMFV

-701 LSTISRQFRG
+701 LATVSSRFNG
-711 PEFLFKLEW
+711 PEFLFQLEW
-720 SVSATSLVVAFCLGL
+720 SVSASSLVVAFCLGL
-735 LLTLAVILVSSI
+735 LLTLGIILASSI
-747 RVSRVSIV
+747 RVSRISIV
-755 TAIRNLPEGTLRQRG
+755 TAIRNLPEGTLRRRG
-770 QTTRWVALI
+770 QTTRWVALTT
-779 SAAVLLLAGGAALFW
+779 AAVLLLVGGAALLL
-794 SSRWIEGIGPIR
+794 SRWWIGGTGMSLVR
-806 WGSTMLVACLALA
+806 WGATLLTGGLALTI
-819 AYFAL
+819 YFAL
-824 VWARVPGRWRQSAP
+824 VWTGVPGRLRQTAP
-838 IALLGLGW
+838 VALLGVGW
-846 LAIWAYPWMRINDVM
+846 LAIWAYPWLRFDEVM
-861 DGEVDAGWVLDPGWV
+861 DGDLDPGWV
-876 LLDQVLSASFSLLGA
+876 LLDQILSAPFSLLGA

-899 APLAMLA
+899 APVAMLA
-906 TRLLAPLR
+906 TRLVAPLR
-914 QVAPSIRLAI
+914 KVAASVRLAI

-956 ATNTAVAPEAE
+956 ATNTAAAPQAE

-980 LSFFDPIQDLEA
+980 LSFFDPIDDLET

-1002 SDVELMSSIIT
+1002 SDVALMSSIV
-1013 DDVEIELLQPTPRM
+1013 DDFAEIEHLQPDPHGHG
-1027 REEWGASVSG
+1027 EWGTSVAG
-1037 VDAAYATQAS
+1037 VDAAYTTQAA
-1047 QLYALRWRAAE
+1047 QLYSLRWRAPE
-1058 FATDADA
+1058 YATDADA
-1065 WAALGSRTEVAIME
+1065 WAALGSRTDVVIME
-1079 PRLVEELLQ
+1079 HWLVEELWQ
-1088 GDQAGDD
+1088 GDDS
-1095 VEFAWTTATSTDET
+1095 EFASATTLL
-1109 ADGEPDVS
+1109 ADVMDGNTLPSMTVKLS
-1117 LTVEV
+1117 LTD
-1122 AATSSADAIE
+1122 ADA
-1132 DWDTLPPMMV
+1132 LG
-1142 KMKLTDSDA
+1142 
-1151 LTPVELEVIGVL
+1151 PVELHVIGVL
-1163 EEGPMLA
+1163 EDGPMLA
-1170 HSDILV
+1170 DSDILI
-1176 NRGVFPALTT
+1176 NRGVFSALTA

-1202 TENEARAVAQAAER
+1202 TEEEARAVAQAAER

-1229 DRFTVTQAILRGM
+1229 DRFIVTQAILRGM

-1275 VGMLRALGMP
+1275 VGMLRAIGMP
-1285 TAAIAWMFVLES
+1285 TTAIAWMFILES

-1306 VGTAVGMVTGS
+1306 VGTAIGMVTGS

-1328 DEPLKIPWL
+1328 EETLGIPWQ

-1343 GGTYVFSAG
+1343 GGTYLFSVV
-1352 VTALPAWQATRIY
+1352 VTAFPAWQATRIY

>member
-1 MNFMQSAALW
+1 MNFLQPAALW
-11 MAATLLLVGLLIIGL
+11 MAAALILVGLLLIAL
-26 SVRSPILA
+26 SLRSPILA

-57 STMIFVAALSLGDT
+57 STTIFTAALSLGDT
-71 LNHSLRNQVVGA
+71 LNHSLRHQVVKA
-83 YGHVDQ
+83 YGHGDQ
-89 VISPTFLGA
+89 GISPAFLGT
-98 LLGMAEDGDFETDD
+98 LLELAEDDDFEVDE
-112 DASAEDTNL
+112 DASEQDMSL

-129 NGDADSIVR
+129 DGDADSIAQ
-138 LVEEGLPGITLED
+138 LVEEGLPGITLSD
-151 YRSLRAAAE
+151 YQSLRAEVA
-160 DEPLIDGMAGAIF
+160 DEPLIDAMAGAIF

-179 NVTTGQGEPI
+179 NATTGQGEPI

-198 YTTEFGLHD
+198 YTSEFGLHD
-207 QSGAPVRMDVLQPG
+207 TSGAPVRMDVLQPG

-233 AEAASSVMQVVEG
+233 ADTAVTVLQVVEG
-246 DIRDSAA
+246 DFGDSAA

-266 ATEWQGE
+266 ATELEGE
-273 SVSLRDVRVDLQTL
+273 SVSLRDVRIDLRTL
-287 ADLGLDTTFLTE
+287 AELGLDTSLLAE
-299 QGISELSLDSLGI
+299 QGITELSLEGLGI
-312 ADDDL
+312 TDRDL
-317 AVLGIDPDAVVDLP
+317 ASLGIDPDAVVDLP

-346 FQLLNLNTL
+346 FQFLNLNTL
-355 LGRTDESL
+355 LGQTDEQL
-363 NQVGLQVRQG
+363 NQVGLQLRQG

-383 QLNAQPGDLLEVFV
+383 QLNARPGDLLEVFV
-397 GPIPVPYRVRAIV
+397 GPIPVPYRVRGIV

-437 ERNNAALVS
+437 ERNNAVLVS
-446 FAGDEEEGM
+446 FAGDEAEGM

-461 NQRLRALS
+461 NQRLRELS
-469 LDNEQYTRVLQI
+469 LDGEQFAGVMQI
-481 LSRPEIKSAIQSASS
+481 LARPEVKTAIRSASMS
-496 VAAIPNMD
+496 AVNPLLEMD
-504 MESAPGFLVEFVEG
+504 GAPDFLVDIAESF
-518 VSGFSD
+518 SGSTD
-524 FQQHVETLAAWSA
+524 FQQHVATLAAWTADS
-537 EPEVSGASEGSS
+537 EESGSDD
-549 TSSVVSDAD
+549 DAD
-558 MRLAIANWAVRDWLL
+558 PAPTVTDVELRTALASAAVREWI
-573 GLELD
+573 LD
-578 SASRSAL
+578 LDLDPASRSAL
-585 AEAFVDLER
+585 VKRFAELER

-619 MFTASGTFSIMAG
+619 MFTASGTFSILAG

-656 LGMRRGSMVQMFV
+656 LGMRRSSMVQMFV

-720 SVSATSLVVAFCLGL
+720 SVSPSSLVVAFCLGL

-755 TAIRNLPEGTLRQRG
+755 TAIRNLPEGTLRRRG
-770 QTTRWVALI
+770 QRTRWVALI
-779 SAAVLLLAGGAALFW
+779 SAAVLLLAGGAALFG
-794 SSRWIEGIGPIR
+794 SSRWVEGIGPIR
-806 WGSTMLVACLALA
+806 WGSTMLVACLALT

-824 VWARVPGRWRQSAP
+824 VWTGVPGRWRQTAP
-838 IALLGLGW
+838 VALLGLGW
-846 LAIWAYPWMRINDVM
+846 LAIWAYPWMRVDDIMEGDV
-861 DGEVDAGWVLDPGWV
+861 DPGWV
-876 LLDQVLSASFSLLGA
+876 LLDQILSAPFSLLGA

-899 APLAMLA
+899 APLATLA

-914 QVAPSIRLAI
+914 RAAPSIRLAV

-956 ATNTAVAPEAE
+956 ATNTAAAPEAE

-980 LSFFDPIQDLEA
+980 LSFFDPIHDLEA

-997 EDFPL
+997 EDFPQP
-1002 SDVELMSSIIT
+1002 DVALMSSIVT
-1013 DDVEIELLQPTPRM
+1013 DFGEIELLQSTPGSRDVLGM
-1027 REEWGASVSG
+1027 RLSG
-1037 VDAAYATQAS
+1037 VDAAYAVQAAD
-1047 QLYALRWRAAE
+1047 LYPLRWRAAGY
-1058 FATDADA
+1058 ATDADA
-1065 WAALGSRTEVAIME
+1065 WAALGARTDVVILE
-1079 PRLVEELLQ
+1079 PWLVERLWEGDELESDSASAPFAEDL
-1088 GDQAGDD
+1088 GD
-1095 VEFAWTTATSTDET
+1095 SN
-1109 ADGEPDVS
+1109 
-1117 LTVEV
+1117 
-1122 AATSSADAIE
+1122 
-1132 DWDTLPPMMV
+1132 TLPPMTV
-1142 KMKLTDSDA
+1142 RLWLTDADA
-1151 LTPVELEVIGVL
+1151 LGPVELEVIGAL
-1163 EEGPMLA
+1163 EDGPMLA

-1176 NRGVFPALTT
+1176 NRSVFPALTA

-1202 TENEARAVAQAAER
+1202 TEDEARAVAQAAER

-1275 VGMLRALGMP
+1275 VGMLRAIGMS
-1285 TAAIAWMFVLES
+1285 TGAIAGMFILES

-1306 VGTAVGMVTGS
+1306 VGTAIGMVTGS

-1328 DEPLKIPWL
+1328 DEPLGIPWP
-1337 SILLLA
+1337 SILSLV
-1343 GGTYVFSAG
+1343 GGTYLFSVA
-1352 VTALPAWQATRIY
+1352 VTAFPAWQATRIY

>member
-1 MNFMQSAALW
+1 MNFMESAALW
-11 MAATLLLVGLLIIGL
+11 MAATLILVGLLIIGL
-26 SVRSPILA
+26 GVRSPILA

-57 STMIFVAALSLGDT
+57 STTIFVAALSLGDT
-71 LNHSLRNQVVGA
+71 LNHSLRNQVVDA

-89 VISPTFLGA
+89 VISPAFLGA
-98 LLGMAEDGDFETDD
+98 LLQLAEDGDFESDD

-121 VELLEGLA
+121 VDLLEGLA
-129 NGDADSIVR
+129 DGDADSIVR
-138 LVEEGLPGITLED
+138 LVEEGLPGITLAD
-151 YRSLRAAAE
+151 YHSLRSAAE

-179 NVTTGQGEPI
+179 NATTGQGEPI
-189 GFIFAVDDE
+189 GFIFAIDDE

-246 DIRDSAA
+246 DIQASAA

-273 SVSLRDVRVDLQTL
+273 SISLREVRVDLQTL
-287 ADLGLDTTFLTE
+287 ADLGLDTSFLTE

-312 ADDDL
+312 SDNDL
-317 AVLGIDPDAVVDLP
+317 AALGIDPDAVVDLP

-346 FQLLNLNTL
+346 FQFLNLNTL

-397 GPIPVPYRVRAIV
+397 GPLPVPYRVRAIV

-437 ERNNAALVS
+437 ERNNAVLVS

-461 NQRLRALS
+461 NQRLRELS
-469 LDNEQYTRVLQI
+469 LDDEQFARVMQV
-481 LSRPEIKSAIQSASS
+481 LSRPEVKAAIRSASAS
-496 VAAIPNMD
+496 ADNPYVGD
-504 MESAPGFLVEFVEG
+504 MEGAPDFLVDIAESF
-518 VSGFSD
+518 SGSTD
-524 FQQHVETLAAWSA
+524 FRQHMGTLATWTADSA
-537 EPEVSGASEGSS
+537 ESDLGD
-549 TSSVVSDAD
+549 DAD
-558 MRLAIANWAVRDWLL
+558 PVSTVTDSELRTALAGAAVREWILDLD
-573 GLELD
+573 LE
-578 SASRSAL
+578 SAARAAL
-585 AEAFVDLER
+585 VKAFAELER

-619 MFTASGTFSIMAG
+619 MFTASGSFSMLAG

-648 SELGIVRA
+648 SELGIIRA

-680 VLGLGLGLLVS
+680 VLGLGLGLLLS

-720 SVSATSLVVAFCLGL
+720 SVSPTSLVVAFCLGL

-779 SAAVLLLAGGAALFW
+779 SAAVLLLAGGTALLQ

-824 VWARVPGRWRQSAP
+824 VWTRVPGRWRQSAP

-846 LAIWAYPWMRINDVM
+846 LVIWAYPWMKIDDFMNGDV
-861 DGEVDAGWVLDPGWV
+861 DPGWV
-876 LLDQVLSASFSLLGA
+876 LLDQILSAPFSLLGA
-891 IFVIQAGA
+891 IFIIQAGA
-899 APLAMLA
+899 APLATLA

-914 QVAPSIRLAI
+914 NAAPSIRLAI

-950 MAYVIK
+950 MAHVIK
-956 ATNTAVAPEAE
+956 ATNTAAAPEAE

-972 DIELTTGP
+972 DIELTAGP
-980 LSFFDPIQDLEA
+980 LSFFDPIHDLEA

-1002 SDVELMSSIIT
+1002 SDVELTSSIIT
-1013 DDVEIELLQPTPRM
+1013 AYAEIELLQPTSRM
-1027 REEWGASVSG
+1027 REERGASVSG

-1047 QLYALRWRAAE
+1047 QLYALRWRAAG

-1065 WAALGSRTEVAIME
+1065 WAALGARTDVAIME
-1079 PRLVEELLQ
+1079 HWLAEDLLQ
-1088 GDQAGDD
+1088 GDN
-1095 VEFAWTTATSTDET
+1095 VEFASATATSDDAME
-1109 ADGEPDVS
+1109 DGETSAS

-1122 AATSSADAIE
+1122 AAASSADAVD
-1132 DWDTLPPMMV
+1132 DWDALPPMTI
-1142 KMKLTDSDA
+1142 KMMLTDSDA
-1151 LTPVELEVIGVL
+1151 LAPVELEVIGVL
-1163 EEGPMLA
+1163 EDGPMLA

-1176 NRGVFPALTT
+1176 NRGVFPALTA

-1193 HYIKVREGL
+1193 HYIKVRPGL
-1202 TENEARAVAQAAER
+1202 TEEEARAVAQAAER

-1275 VGMLRALGMP
+1275 VGMLRAIGMP
-1285 TAAIAWMFVLES
+1285 TTAIAWMFVLES

-1306 VGTAVGMVTGS
+1306 VGTAIGMVTGS

-1328 DEPLKIPWL
+1328 EEPLGIPWQ

-1343 GGTYVFSAG
+1343 GGTYLFAVG
-1352 VTALPAWQATRIY
+1352 VTAFPAWQATRIH

>member
-1 MNFMQSAALW
+1 MNFLQPAALW
-11 MAATLLLVGLLIIGL
+11 MAGALILVGLLLIAL
-26 SVRSPILA
+26 SLRSPILA

-48 SLIVVGLTL
+48 FLIVVGLTL
-57 STMIFVAALSLGDT
+57 STTIFTAALSLGDT
-71 LNHSLRNQVVGA
+71 LNHSLSNQIVKA

-89 VISPTFLGA
+89 VISPAFLGT
-98 LLGMAEDGDFETDD
+98 LLELAEDDDFEVD
-112 DASAEDTNL
+112 EDSSEQDTSL

-129 NGDADSIVR
+129 DGDAVSIVQ
-138 LVEEGLPGITLED
+138 LVEDGLPGISLAD
-151 YRSLRAAAE
+151 YQNLRVAVE

-179 NVTTGQGEPI
+179 NATTGQGEPI

-198 YTTEFGLHD
+198 YTSEFGLHD
-207 QSGAPVRMDVLQPG
+207 TSGAPVRMDVLQPG

-233 AEAASSVMQVVEG
+233 ADTAVTVLQVVEG
-246 DIRDSAA
+246 GFGDSAA

-266 ATEWQGE
+266 ATELEGE
-273 SVSLRDVRVDLQTL
+273 SVSLRDVRLDLQTL
-287 ADLGLDTTFLTE
+287 ADLGLDTSLLAE
-299 QGISELSLDSLGI
+299 QGITELSLGGLGI
-312 ADDDL
+312 TDQDL
-317 AVLGIDPDAVVDLP
+317 ASLGIDPDASVDLP

-346 FQLLNLNTL
+346 FQFLNLNTL
-355 LGRTDESL
+355 LGQTDEQL
-363 NQVGLQVRQG
+363 NQMGLQIRQG

-383 QLNAQPGDLLEVFV
+383 QLNARPGDLLEVFV
-397 GPIPVPYRVRAIV
+397 GPIPVPYRVRGIV

-437 ERNNAALVS
+437 ERNNAVLVS
-446 FAGDEEEGM
+446 FAGDEKGGM
-455 ALTDTV
+455 TLTDTA
-461 NQRLRALS
+461 NQRLRELS
-469 LDNEQYTRVLQI
+469 LDDEQFAGVMQI
-481 LSRPEIKSAIQSASS
+481 LARPEVKTTIRSASTS
-496 VAAIPNMD
+496 AGNPFVGDMD
-504 MESAPGFLVEFVEG
+504 GAPAFLVDIAESF
-518 VSGFSD
+518 SGSTD
-524 FQQHVETLAAWSA
+524 FRQHIGTLAAWA
-537 EPEVSGASEGSS
+537 ADPEDSGSGD
-549 TSSVVSDAD
+549 DAD
-558 MRLAIANWAVRDWLL
+558 PAPTVTDSELRTALASAAVREWILDLD
-573 GLELD
+573 LD

-585 AEAFVDLER
+585 VKRFAELER

-619 MFTASGTFSIMAG
+619 MFTASGTFSILAG

-656 LGMRRGSMVQMFV
+656 LGMRRSSMVQMFV

-701 LSTISRQFRG
+701 LSTVSRQFRG

-720 SVSATSLVVAFCLGL
+720 SVSVWSLVVAFCLGL
-735 LLTLAVILVSSI
+735 LLTLAVILVSSV

-755 TAIRNLPEGTLRQRG
+755 TAIRNLPEGTLRRRG
-770 QTTRWVALI
+770 QTIRWVALTT
-779 SAAVLLLAGGAALFW
+779 AAVLLLVGGAALLL
-794 SSRWIEGIGPIR
+794 SRWWIEGIGMSPVR
-806 WGSTMLVACLALA
+806 WGATLLTGGLALTI
-819 AYFAL
+819 YFAL
-824 VWARVPGRWRQSAP
+824 VWTGVPGRLRQTAP
-838 IALLGLGW
+838 VALLGVGW
-846 LAIWAYPWMRINDVM
+846 LAIWAYPWLRFDEVV
-861 DGEVDAGWVLDPGWV
+861 DGDLEPGWV
-876 LLDQVLSASFSLLGA
+876 LLDQILSAPFSLLGA

-899 APLAMLA
+899 APMATLA
-906 TRLLAPLR
+906 TRLVAPLR
-914 QVAPSIRLAI
+914 KVAASIRLAI

-956 ATNTAVAPEAE
+956 ATNTAAAPEAE

-980 LSFFDPIQDLEA
+980 LSFFDPIHDLEA

-1002 SDVELMSSIIT
+1002 SDVALMSSIVT
-1013 DDVEIELLQPTPRM
+1013 DFAGLEPLQPNARS
-1027 REEWGASVSG
+1027 REDWGASVAG
-1037 VDAAYATQAS
+1037 VDAAYTTQAA
-1047 QLYALRWRAAE
+1047 QLYSLRWRAPE
-1058 FATDADA
+1058 YATDADA
-1065 WAALGSRTEVAIME
+1065 WAALGTRTDVAIME
-1079 PRLVEELLQ
+1079 HWLVEELWQ
-1088 GDQAGDD
+1088 GDASASDSATTPLDD
-1095 VEFAWTTATSTDET
+1095 SLDGNTLLPMTVKLFLTD
-1109 ADGEPDVS
+1109 
-1117 LTVEV
+1117 
-1122 AATSSADAIE
+1122 ADA
-1132 DWDTLPPMMV
+1132 LG
-1142 KMKLTDSDA
+1142 
-1151 LTPVELEVIGVL
+1151 PVELEVIGAL
-1163 EEGPMLA
+1163 EDGPMLA
-1170 HSDILV
+1170 DSSILV
-1176 NRGVFPALTT
+1176 NRSLFSSLTA
-1186 RPPTPDA
+1186 RPPTPNA

-1202 TENEARAVAQAAER
+1202 TEDEARAVAQAVER

-1275 VGMLRALGMP
+1275 VGMLRAIGMS
-1285 TAAIAWMFVLES
+1285 TGTIAGMFILES

-1306 VGTAVGMVTGS
+1306 VGTAIGMVTGS
-1317 ELIGAFYTFAT
+1317 ELIGAFYSFAT
-1328 DEPLKIPWL
+1328 DEPLGIPWQ

-1343 GGTYVFSAG
+1343 GGTYLFSVA

>member
-1 MNFMQSAALW
+1 MNFMQPAALW
-11 MAATLLLVGLLIIGL
+11 MAATLILVGLLMVAL

-48 SLIVVGLTL
+48 FLIVVGLTL
-57 STMIFVAALSLGDT
+57 STTIFTAALSLGDT
-71 LNHSLRNQVVGA
+71 LNYSLRNQVVEA

-89 VISPTFLGA
+89 VISPAFLGT
-98 LLGMAEDGDFETDD
+98 LLELAEDDDFEADED
-112 DASAEDTNL
+112 SSEQDTNL

-129 NGDADSIVR
+129 DGDADSIVQ
-138 LVEEGLPGITLED
+138 LVEEGLPGITLAD
-151 YRSLRAAAE
+151 YGNLRAASE

-179 NVTTGQGEPI
+179 NATTGQGEPI

-198 YTTEFGLHD
+198 YTSEFGLHD
-207 QSGAPVRMDVLQPG
+207 TSGAPVRMDVLQPG

-233 AEAASSVMQVVEG
+233 ADTAATVLQVVEG
-246 DIRDSAA
+246 DFGDSAA

-266 ATEWQGE
+266 ATELEGE
-273 SVSLRDVRVDLQTL
+273 SVSLRDVRIDLQTL
-287 ADLGLDTTFLTE
+287 VDLGLDTSLLAE
-299 QGISELSLDSLGI
+299 QGITELSLEGLGI
-312 ADDDL
+312 ADQDL
-317 AVLGIDPDAVVDLP
+317 ASLGIDPDAVVDLP

-346 FQLLNLNTL
+346 FQFLNLNTL
-355 LGRTDESL
+355 LGQTDEQL
-363 NQVGLQVRQG
+363 NQVGLQIRQG

-383 QLNAQPGDLLEVFV
+383 QLNARPGDLLEVFV
-397 GPIPVPYRVRAIV
+397 GPIPVPYRVRGIV

-437 ERNNAALVS
+437 ERNNAVLVS

-461 NQRLRALS
+461 NQRLRELS
-469 LDNEQYTRVLQI
+469 LDDEQFAGVMQVLAR
-481 LSRPEIKSAIQSASS
+481 SEVKAAIQSASAS
-496 VAAIPNMD
+496 ADNPYVGD
-504 MESAPGFLVEFVEG
+504 MEGAPDFLVDIAESF
-518 VSGFSD
+518 SGSTD
-524 FQQHVETLAAWSA
+524 FRQHVGTLATWAAASGDDAGPAPTVTDSELRTALASA
-537 EPEVSGASEGSS
+537 
-549 TSSVVSDAD
+549 
-558 MRLAIANWAVRDWLL
+558 AVREWILDL
-573 GLELD
+573 GLD
-578 SASRSAL
+578 SSSRTAL
-585 AEAFVDLER
+585 VKGFAELER

-619 MFTASGTFSIMAG
+619 MFTVSGTFSILAG

-656 LGMRRGSMVQMFV
+656 LGMRRSSMVQMFV

-720 SVSATSLVVAFCLGL
+720 SVSAWSLVVAFCLGL
-735 LLTLAVILVSSI
+735 LLTLGVILTSSV

-755 TAIRNLPEGTLRQRG
+755 TAIRNLPEGTLRRRG
-770 QTTRWVALI
+770 QRTRWVALTT
-779 SAAVLLLAGGAALFW
+779 AAVLLLVGGAALLL
-794 SSRWIEGIGPIR
+794 SRWWIEGTGMSPIR
-806 WGSTMLVACLALA
+806 WGATLLTGGLALTV
-819 AYFAL
+819 YFAL
-824 VWARVPGRWRQSAP
+824 VRTGVPGRLRQTAP
-838 IALLGLGW
+838 VALLGVGW
-846 LAIWAYPWMRINDVM
+846 LAIWAYPWLRFDEVV
-861 DGEVDAGWVLDPGWV
+861 DGDLDPGWV
-876 LLDQVLSASFSLLGA
+876 LLDQILSAPFSLLGA

-899 APLAMLA
+899 APVATLA
-906 TRLLAPLR
+906 TRLVAPLR
-914 QVAPSIRLAI
+914 KVAASIRLAI

-956 ATNTAVAPEAE
+956 ATNTAAAPEAE
-967 LNANF
+967 LNGNF

-980 LSFFDPIQDLEA
+980 LSFFDPINDLET
-992 EANER
+992 EAKER

-1002 SDVELMSSIIT
+1002 SDVALMSSII
-1013 DDVEIELLQPTPRM
+1013 DDFAEIEYLQPPSGIHGD
-1027 REEWGASVSG
+1027 WGASVSG
-1037 VDAAYATQAS
+1037 VDAAYTTQAA
-1047 QLYALRWRAAE
+1047 QLYSLQWRAPE
-1058 FATDADA
+1058 YATDADA
-1065 WAALGSRTEVAIME
+1065 WAALGARTDVAIME
-1079 PRLVEELLQ
+1079 HWLVEELWQRDESESNL
-1088 GDQAGDD
+1088 
-1095 VEFAWTTATSTDET
+1095 ATK
-1109 ADGEPDVS
+1109 P
-1117 LTVEV
+1117 L
-1122 AATSSADAIE
+1122 ADASGGN
-1132 DWDTLPPMMV
+1132 TLPPMTI
-1142 KMKLTDSDA
+1142 KLSLTDADA
-1151 LTPVELEVIGVL
+1151 LGPVDLKVIGAL
-1163 EEGPMLA
+1163 EDGPMLA
-1170 HSDILV
+1170 DSDILV
-1176 NRGVFPALTT
+1176 NRGVFPALTA

-1202 TENEARAVAQAAER
+1202 TEEEARVVAQAAER

-1275 VGMLRALGMP
+1275 VGMLRAIGMP
-1285 TAAIAWMFVLES
+1285 TAAIAWMFILES

-1306 VGTAVGMVTGS
+1306 VGTAVGMITGS

-1328 DEPLKIPWL
+1328 DEPLGIPWQ

-1343 GGTYVFSAG
+1343 GGTYLFSVA

>member
-1 MNFMQSAALW
+1 MNFLQPAALW
-11 MAATLLLVGLLIIGL
+11 MAGALILVGLLLIAL
-26 SVRSPILA
+26 SLRSPILA

-48 SLIVVGLTL
+48 FLIVVGLTL
-57 STMIFVAALSLGDT
+57 STTIFTAALSLGDT
-71 LNHSLRNQVVGA
+71 LNHSLSNQIVKA

-89 VISPTFLGA
+89 VISPSFLGT
-98 LLGMAEDGDFETDD
+98 LLELAEDDDFEVD
-112 DASAEDTNL
+112 EDSSEQDTSL

-129 NGDADSIVR
+129 DGDAVSIVQ
-138 LVEEGLPGITLED
+138 LVEDGLPGISLAD
-151 YRSLRAAAE
+151 YQNLRVAVE

-179 NVTTGQGEPI
+179 NATTGQGEPI

-198 YTTEFGLHD
+198 YTSEFGLHD
-207 QSGAPVRMDVLQPG
+207 TSGAPVHMDVLQPG

-233 AEAASSVMQVVEG
+233 ADTAVTVLQVVEG
-246 DIRDSAA
+246 GFGDSAA

-266 ATEWQGE
+266 ATELEGE
-273 SVSLRDVRVDLQTL
+273 SVSLRDVRLDLQTL
-287 ADLGLDTTFLTE
+287 ADLGLDTSLLAE
-299 QGISELSLDSLGI
+299 QGITELSLGGLGI
-312 ADDDL
+312 TDQDL
-317 AVLGIDPDAVVDLP
+317 ASLGIDPDAAVDLP

-346 FQLLNLNTL
+346 FQFLNLNTL
-355 LGRTDESL
+355 LGQTDEQL
-363 NQVGLQVRQG
+363 NQMGLQIRQG

-383 QLNAQPGDLLEVFV
+383 QLNARPGDLLEVFV
-397 GPIPVPYRVRAIV
+397 GPIPVPYRVRGIV

-437 ERNNAALVS
+437 ERNNAVLVS
-446 FAGDEEEGM
+446 FAGDEKGGM
-455 ALTDTV
+455 TLTDTA
-461 NQRLRALS
+461 NQRLRELS
-469 LDNEQYTRVLQI
+469 LDDEQFAGVMQI
-481 LSRPEIKSAIQSASS
+481 LARPEVKTTIRSASTS
-496 VAAIPNMD
+496 AGNPFVGDMD
-504 MESAPGFLVEFVEG
+504 GAPAFLVDIAESF
-518 VSGFSD
+518 SGSTD
-524 FQQHVETLAAWSA
+524 FRQHIGTLAAWA
-537 EPEVSGASEGSS
+537 ADPEDSGSGD
-549 TSSVVSDAD
+549 DAD
-558 MRLAIANWAVRDWLL
+558 PAPTVTDSELRTALASAAVREWILDLD
-573 GLELD
+573 LD

-585 AEAFVDLER
+585 VKRFAELER

-619 MFTASGTFSIMAG
+619 MFTASGTFSILAG

-656 LGMRRGSMVQMFV
+656 LGMRRSSMVQMFV

-701 LSTISRQFRG
+701 LSTVSRQFRG

-720 SVSATSLVVAFCLGL
+720 SVSVWSLVVAFCLGL
-735 LLTLAVILVSSI
+735 LLTLAVILVSSV

-755 TAIRNLPEGTLRQRG
+755 TAIRNLPEGTLRRRG
-770 QTTRWVALI
+770 QTTRWVALTT
-779 SAAVLLLAGGAALFW
+779 AAVLLLVGGAALLL
-794 SSRWIEGIGPIR
+794 SRWWIEGIGMSPVR
-806 WGSTMLVACLALA
+806 WGATLLTGGLALTI
-819 AYFAL
+819 YFAL
-824 VWARVPGRWRQSAP
+824 VWTGVPGRLRQTAP
-838 IALLGLGW
+838 VALLGVGW
-846 LAIWAYPWMRINDVM
+846 LAIWAYPWLRFDEVV
-861 DGEVDAGWVLDPGWV
+861 DGDLDPGWV
-876 LLDQVLSASFSLLGA
+876 LLDQILSAPFSLLGA

-899 APLAMLA
+899 APVATLA
-906 TRLLAPLR
+906 TRLVAPLR
-914 QVAPSIRLAI
+914 KVAASIRLAI

-956 ATNTAVAPEAE
+956 ATNTAAAPEAE

-980 LSFFDPIQDLEA
+980 LSFFDPIHDLEA

-1002 SDVELMSSIIT
+1002 PDVALMSSIVT
-1013 DDVEIELLQPTPRM
+1013 DFAGLEPLQPKARS
-1027 REEWGASVSG
+1027 REDWGASVAG
-1037 VDAAYATQAS
+1037 VDAAYTTQAA
-1047 QLYALRWRAAE
+1047 QLYSLRWRAPE
-1058 FATDADA
+1058 YATDADA
-1065 WAALGSRTEVAIME
+1065 WAALGTRTDVAIME
-1079 PRLVEELLQ
+1079 HWLVEELWQ
-1088 GDQAGDD
+1088 GDASASDS
-1095 VEFAWTTATSTDET
+1095 ATTPLADSLDGNTLLPMTVKLFLTD
-1109 ADGEPDVS
+1109 
-1117 LTVEV
+1117 
-1122 AATSSADAIE
+1122 ADA
-1132 DWDTLPPMMV
+1132 LG
-1142 KMKLTDSDA
+1142 
-1151 LTPVELEVIGVL
+1151 PVELEVIGAL
-1163 EEGPMLA
+1163 DDGPMLA
-1170 HSDILV
+1170 DSTILV
-1176 NRGVFPALTT
+1176 NRSLFSSLTA
-1186 RPPTPDA
+1186 RPPTPNA

-1202 TENEARAVAQAAER
+1202 TEDEARAVAQAVER

-1275 VGMLRALGMP
+1275 VGMLRAIGMS
-1285 TAAIAWMFVLES
+1285 TGTIAGMFILES

-1306 VGTAVGMVTGS
+1306 VGTAIGMVTGS
-1317 ELIGAFYTFAT
+1317 ELIGAFYSFAT
-1328 DEPLKIPWL
+1328 DEPLGIPWQ

-1343 GGTYVFSAG
+1343 GGTYLFSVA

>member
-1 MNFMQSAALW
+1 MNFMQPAALW
-11 MAATLLLVGLLIIGL
+11 MAVTLILVGLLMVAL

-48 SLIVVGLTL
+48 FLIVVGLTL
-57 STMIFVAALSLGDT
+57 STTIFTAALSLGDT
-71 LNHSLRNQVVGA
+71 LNHSLRNQVVEA

-89 VISPTFLGA
+89 VISPAFLGT
-98 LLGMAEDGDFETDD
+98 LLELAEDDDFEADED
-112 DASAEDTNL
+112 SSEQDTNL

-129 NGDADSIVR
+129 DGDADSIVQ
-138 LVEEGLPGITLED
+138 LVEEGLPGITLAD
-151 YRSLRAAAE
+151 YGNLRAASE

-179 NVTTGQGEPI
+179 NATTGQGEPI

-198 YTTEFGLHD
+198 YTSEFGLHD
-207 QSGAPVRMDVLQPG
+207 ISGAPVRMDVLQPG
-221 VGNIMSPVVGTV
+221 VGNIMAPVVGTV
-233 AEAASSVMQVVEG
+233 ADTAATVLQVVEG
-246 DIRDSAA
+246 DFGASAA

-266 ATEWQGE
+266 ATELEGE
-273 SVSLRDVRVDLQTL
+273 SVSLRDIRIDLQTL
-287 ADLGLDTTFLTE
+287 ADLGLDTSLLAE
-299 QGISELSLDSLGI
+299 QGITELSLEGLGI
-312 ADDDL
+312 ADQDL
-317 AVLGIDPDAVVDLP
+317 ASLGIDPDAAVDLP

-346 FQLLNLNTL
+346 FQFLNLNTL
-355 LGRTDESL
+355 LGQTDEQL
-363 NQVGLQVRQG
+363 NQVGLQIRQG

-383 QLNAQPGDLLEVFV
+383 QLNARPGDLLEVFV
-397 GPIPVPYRVRAIV
+397 GPIPVPYRVRGIV

-437 ERNNAALVS
+437 ERNNAVLVS
-446 FAGDEEEGM
+446 FTGDEDEGM

-461 NQRLRALS
+461 NQRLRELS
-469 LDNEQYTRVLQI
+469 LDDEQFAGVMEVLARSDVKAAIQ
-481 LSRPEIKSAIQSASS
+481 LASTSAIN
-496 VAAIPNMD
+496 PLLEMD
-504 MESAPGFLVEFVEG
+504 GAPEFLVEIAESF
-518 VSGFSD
+518 SGSTD
-524 FQQHVETLAAWSA
+524 FRQHVGTLAAWSA
-537 EPEVSGASEGSS
+537 DSEDSGSGDDAVSAPTVTDSELRTALAS
-549 TSSVVSDAD
+549 A
-558 MRLAIANWAVRDWLL
+558 AVREWILDLD
-573 GLELD
+573 LD
-578 SASRSAL
+578 SASRTAL
-585 AEAFVDLER
+585 VKGFAELER

-619 MFTASGTFSIMAG
+619 MFTASGTFSILAG

-656 LGMRRGSMVQMFV
+656 LGMRRSSMVQMFV

-720 SVSATSLVVAFCLGL
+720 SVSVWSLVVAFCLGL
-735 LLTLAVILVSSI
+735 LLTLAVILVSSV

-755 TAIRNLPEGTLRQRG
+755 TAIRNLPEGTLRRRG
-770 QTTRWVALI
+770 QRTRWVVLTT
-779 SAAVLLLAGGAALFW
+779 AAVLLLVGGAALLL
-794 SSRWIEGIGPIR
+794 SRWWIEGIGMSPVR
-806 WGSTMLVACLALA
+806 WGATLLTGGLALTV
-819 AYFAL
+819 YFAL
-824 VWARVPGRWRQSAP
+824 VWAGVPGRLRQTAP
-838 IALLGLGW
+838 VALLGMGW
-846 LAIWAYPWMRINDVM
+846 LAIWAYPWLRFDEVV
-861 DGEVDAGWVLDPGWV
+861 DGDLDPGWV
-876 LLDQVLSASFSLLGA
+876 LLDQILSAPFSLLGA

-899 APLAMLA
+899 APVATLA
-906 TRLLAPLR
+906 TRLVAPLR
-914 QVAPSIRLAI
+914 KVAASIRLAI

-956 ATNTAVAPEAE
+956 ATNTAAAPEAE

-980 LSFFDPIQDLEA
+980 LSFFDPIYDLGV

-1002 SDVELMSSIIT
+1002 SDVALMSSIIT
-1013 DDVEIELLQPTPRM
+1013 DFGDIEPLQSAPYS
-1027 REEWGASVSG
+1027 REEWGTSISG
-1037 VDAAYATQAS
+1037 VDAGYTGQAA
-1047 QLYALRWRAAE
+1047 QLYSLRWRAPE
-1058 FATDADA
+1058 YATDADA
-1065 WAALGSRTEVAIME
+1065 WAALGTRTDVAIME
-1079 PRLVEELLQ
+1079 YWLVEERWQ
-1088 GDQAGDD
+1088 GDDAESDS
-1095 VEFAWTTATSTDET
+1095 ATT
-1109 ADGEPDVS
+1109 P
-1117 LTVEV
+1117 L
-1122 AATSSADAIE
+1122 ADAL
-1132 DWDTLPPMMV
+1132 DGNTLPPMTV
-1142 KMKLTDSDA
+1142 KLSLTDADA
-1151 LTPVELEVIGVL
+1151 LGPVELKVIGAL
-1163 EEGPMLA
+1163 EDGPMLA
-1170 HSDILV
+1170 DSDILV
-1176 NRGVFPALTT
+1176 NRGVFPTLTA

-1202 TENEARAVAQAAER
+1202 TEDETRAVAQAAER

-1275 VGMLRALGMP
+1275 VGMLRAIGMP
-1285 TAAIAWMFVLES
+1285 TAAIAWMFILES

-1306 VGTAVGMVTGS
+1306 VGTAIGMITGS

-1328 DEPLKIPWL
+1328 DEPLGIPWQ

-1343 GGTYVFSAG
+1343 GGTYLFSVA

>member
-1 MNFMQSAALW
+1 MNFLQPAALW
-11 MAATLLLVGLLIIGL
+11 MAGALILVGLLLIAL
-26 SVRSPILA
+26 SLRSPILA

-48 SLIVVGLTL
+48 FLIVVGLTL
-57 STMIFVAALSLGDT
+57 STTIFTAALSLGDT
-71 LNHSLRNQVVGA
+71 LNHSLSNQIVKA

-89 VISPTFLGA
+89 VISPSFLGT
-98 LLGMAEDGDFETDD
+98 LLELAEDDDFEVD
-112 DASAEDTNL
+112 EDSSEQDTSL

-129 NGDADSIVR
+129 DGDAVSIVQ
-138 LVEEGLPGITLED
+138 LVEDGLPGISLAD
-151 YRSLRAAAE
+151 YQNLRVAVE

-179 NVTTGQGEPI
+179 NATTGQGEPI

-198 YTTEFGLHD
+198 YTSEFGLHD
-207 QSGAPVRMDVLQPG
+207 TSGAPVHMDVLQPG

-233 AEAASSVMQVVEG
+233 ADTAVTVLQVVEG
-246 DIRDSAA
+246 GFGDSAA

-266 ATEWQGE
+266 ATELEGE
-273 SVSLRDVRVDLQTL
+273 SVSLRDVRLDLQTL
-287 ADLGLDTTFLTE
+287 ADLGLDTSLLAE
-299 QGISELSLDSLGI
+299 QGITELSLGGLGI
-312 ADDDL
+312 TDQDL
-317 AVLGIDPDAVVDLP
+317 ASLGIDPDAAVDLP

-346 FQLLNLNTL
+346 FQFLNLNTL
-355 LGRTDESL
+355 LGQTDEQL
-363 NQVGLQVRQG
+363 NQMGLQIRQG

-383 QLNAQPGDLLEVFV
+383 QLNARPGDLLEVFV
-397 GPIPVPYRVRAIV
+397 GPIPVPYRVRGIV

-437 ERNNAALVS
+437 ERNNAVLVS
-446 FAGDEEEGM
+446 FAGDEKGGM
-455 ALTDTV
+455 TLTDTA
-461 NQRLRALS
+461 NQRLRELS
-469 LDNEQYTRVLQI
+469 LDDEQFAGVMQI
-481 LSRPEIKSAIQSASS
+481 LARPEVKTTIRSASTS
-496 VAAIPNMD
+496 AGNPFVGDMD
-504 MESAPGFLVEFVEG
+504 GAPAFLVDIAESF
-518 VSGFSD
+518 SGSTD
-524 FQQHVETLAAWSA
+524 FRQHIGTLAAWA
-537 EPEVSGASEGSS
+537 ADPEDSGSGD
-549 TSSVVSDAD
+549 DAD
-558 MRLAIANWAVRDWLL
+558 PAPTVTDSELRTALASAAVREWILDLD
-573 GLELD
+573 LD

-585 AEAFVDLER
+585 VKRFAELER

-608 GAGVAGVAFGS
+608 GAGVAGVAFGF
-619 MFTASGTFSIMAG
+619 MFTASGTFSILAG

-656 LGMRRGSMVQMFV
+656 LGMRRSSMVQMFV

-701 LSTISRQFRG
+701 LSTVSRQFRG

-720 SVSATSLVVAFCLGL
+720 SVSVWSLVVAFCLGL
-735 LLTLAVILVSSI
+735 LLTLAVILVSSV

-755 TAIRNLPEGTLRQRG
+755 TAIRNLPEGTLRRRG
-770 QTTRWVALI
+770 QTIRWVALTT
-779 SAAVLLLAGGAALFW
+779 AAVLLLVGGAALLL
-794 SSRWIEGIGPIR
+794 SRWWIEGIGMSPVR
-806 WGSTMLVACLALA
+806 WGATLLTGGLALTI
-819 AYFAL
+819 YFAL
-824 VWARVPGRWRQSAP
+824 VWTGVPGRLRQTAP
-838 IALLGLGW
+838 VALLGVGW
-846 LAIWAYPWMRINDVM
+846 LAIWAYPWLRFDEVV
-861 DGEVDAGWVLDPGWV
+861 DGDLDPGWV
-876 LLDQVLSASFSLLGA
+876 LLDQILSAPFSLLGA

-899 APLAMLA
+899 APMATLA
-906 TRLLAPLR
+906 TRLVAPLR
-914 QVAPSIRLAI
+914 KVAASIRLAI

-956 ATNTAVAPEAE
+956 ATNTAAAPEAE

-980 LSFFDPIQDLEA
+980 LSFFDPIHDLEA

-1002 SDVELMSSIIT
+1002 PDVALMSSIVT
-1013 DDVEIELLQPTPRM
+1013 DFAGLEPLQPNARS
-1027 REEWGASVSG
+1027 REDWGASVAG
-1037 VDAAYATQAS
+1037 VDAAYTTQAA
-1047 QLYALRWRAAE
+1047 QLYSLRWRAPE
-1058 FATDADA
+1058 YATDADA
-1065 WAALGSRTEVAIME
+1065 WAALGTRTDVAIME
-1079 PRLVEELLQ
+1079 HWLVEELWQ
-1088 GDQAGDD
+1088 GDASASDS
-1095 VEFAWTTATSTDET
+1095 ATTPLADSLDGSTLLPMT
-1109 ADGEPDVS
+1109 VKLF
-1117 LTVEV
+1117 LTD
-1122 AATSSADAIE
+1122 ADA
-1132 DWDTLPPMMV
+1132 LG
-1142 KMKLTDSDA
+1142 
-1151 LTPVELEVIGVL
+1151 PVELEVIGAL
-1163 EEGPMLA
+1163 EDGPMLA
-1170 HSDILV
+1170 DSSILV
-1176 NRGVFPALTT
+1176 NRSLFSSLTA
-1186 RPPTPDA
+1186 RPPTPNA

-1202 TENEARAVAQAAER
+1202 TEDEARAVAQAVER

-1275 VGMLRALGMP
+1275 VGMLRAIGMS
-1285 TAAIAWMFVLES
+1285 TGTIAGMFILES

-1306 VGTAVGMVTGS
+1306 VGTAIGMVTGS
-1317 ELIGAFYTFAT
+1317 ELIGAFYSFAT
-1328 DEPLKIPWL
+1328 DEPLGIPWQ

-1343 GGTYVFSAG
+1343 GGTYLFSVA

>member
-1 MNFMQSAALW
+1 MNFMESAALW
-11 MAATLLLVGLLIIGL
+11 MAATLILVGLLIIGL
-26 SVRSPILA
+26 AVRSPILA

-57 STMIFVAALSLGDT
+57 STTIFVAALSLGDT
-71 LNHSLRNQVVGA
+71 LNHSLRNQVVDA

-89 VISPTFLGA
+89 VISPAFLGA
-98 LLGMAEDGDFETDD
+98 LLQLAEDGDFEPDD

-121 VELLEGLA
+121 VDLLEGLA
-129 NGDADSIVR
+129 DGDADSIVR
-138 LVEEGLPGITLED
+138 LVEEGLPGITLAD
-151 YRSLRAAAE
+151 YHSLRAAAA

-179 NVTTGQGEPI
+179 NMTTGQGEPI

-207 QSGAPVRMDVLQPG
+207 ESGAPVRMDVLQPG

-233 AEAASSVMQVVEG
+233 AETASSVMQVVEG
-246 DIRDSAA
+246 DIQDSAA

-273 SVSLRDVRVDLQTL
+273 SISLREVRVDLQTL
-287 ADLGLDTTFLTE
+287 ADLGLDTSFLTE

-312 ADDDL
+312 SDNDL
-317 AVLGIDPDAVVDLP
+317 AALGIDPDAVVDLP

-346 FQLLNLNTL
+346 FQFLNLNTL

-437 ERNNAALVS
+437 ERNNAVLVS
-446 FAGDEEEGM
+446 FAGDEVEGM

-461 NQRLRALS
+461 NQQLRALS
-469 LDNEQYTRVLQI
+469 LDDEQYARVLQI
-481 LSRPEIKSAIQSASS
+481 LNRPEVKSTIQSASS
-496 VAAIPNMD
+496 FAAIPNMD
-504 MESAPGFLVEFVEG
+504 MESAPDFLVEFVEG
-518 VSGFSD
+518 VSGFAD
-524 FQQHVETLAAWSA
+524 FQEHIDTLAAWTA
-537 EPEVSGASEGSS
+537 EPEVSGTNEGSS
-549 TSSVVSDAD
+549 TPSVVSDAD
-558 MRLAIANWAVRDWLL
+558 VRLAIANWAVRDWILDL
-573 GLELD
+573 DLD
-578 SASRSAL
+578 SASRADL
-585 AEAFVDLER
+585 TRAFAELEQ

-619 MFTASGTFSIMAG
+619 MFTASGTFSILAG

-720 SVSATSLVVAFCLGL
+720 SVSPTSLVVAFCQGL
-735 LLTLAVILVSSI
+735 LLTLSVILVSSI

-779 SAAVLLLAGGAALFW
+779 SAAVLLFAGGAALFW
-794 SSRWIEGIGPIR
+794 SSRWVEGIGPFR
-806 WGSTMLVACLALA
+806 WGATMLVACLALA

-824 VWARVPGRWRQSAP
+824 VWTRVPGRWRQSGP

-846 LAIWAYPWMRINDVM
+846 LAIWAYPWMRIDDVM
-861 DGEVDAGWVLDPGWV
+861 NGDVDPGWV
-876 LLDQVLSASFSLLGA
+876 LLDQILSAPFSLLGA
-891 IFVIQAGA
+891 IFIIQAGA
-899 APLAMLA
+899 APLATLA

-914 QVAPSIRLAI
+914 NVAPSIRLAI

-956 ATNTAVAPEAE
+956 ATNTAAAPEAE

-972 DIELTTGP
+972 DIELTAGP
-980 LSFFDPIQDLEA
+980 LSFFDPIPDLEA

-1013 DDVEIELLQPTPRM
+1013 DYAEIELLQPTPHM

-1047 QLYALRWRAAE
+1047 QLYALRWRAAG

-1065 WAALGSRTEVAIME
+1065 WAALGSRTDVAIME
-1079 PRLVEELLQ
+1079 HWLVEDLLQ
-1088 GDQAGDD
+1088 GNNAGDD
-1095 VEFAWTTATSTDET
+1095 VEFARAAANSTD
-1109 ADGEPDVS
+1109 AMDDGETSAS

-1132 DWDTLPPMMV
+1132 DWDALPPMTVRM
-1142 KMKLTDSDA
+1142 MLTDSDA
-1151 LTPVELEVIGVL
+1151 LAPVELEVIGVL
-1163 EEGPMLA
+1163 EDGPMLA
-1170 HSDILV
+1170 HADILV
-1176 NRGVFPALTT
+1176 NRGIFPALTA

-1193 HYIKVREGL
+1193 HYIKVRPGL
-1202 TENEARAVAQAAER
+1202 TEEEARAVARAAER

-1275 VGMLRALGMP
+1275 VGMLRAIGMP

-1306 VGTAVGMVTGS
+1306 VGTAIGMVTGS

-1328 DEPLKIPWL
+1328 EEPLGIPWQ
-1337 SILLLA
+1337 SILLLV
-1343 GGTYVFSAG
+1343 GGTYLFSVG
-1352 VTALPAWQATRIY
+1352 VTAFPAWQATRIY

>member
-1 MNFMQSAALW
+1 MNFLQPAALW
-11 MAATLLLVGLLIIGL
+11 MAGALILVGLLLIAL
-26 SVRSPILA
+26 SLRSPILA

-48 SLIVVGLTL
+48 FLIVVGLTL
-57 STMIFVAALSLGDT
+57 STTIFTAALSLGDT
-71 LNHSLRNQVVGA
+71 LNHSLSNQIVKA

-89 VISPTFLGA
+89 VISPAFLGT
-98 LLGMAEDGDFETDD
+98 LLELAEDDDFEVD
-112 DASAEDTNL
+112 EDSSEQDTSL

-129 NGDADSIVR
+129 DGDAVSIVQ
-138 LVEEGLPGITLED
+138 LVEDGLPGISLAD
-151 YRSLRAAAE
+151 YQNLRVAVE

-179 NVTTGQGEPI
+179 NATTGQGEPI

-198 YTTEFGLHD
+198 YTSEFGLHD
-207 QSGAPVRMDVLQPG
+207 TSGAPVHMDVLQPG

-233 AEAASSVMQVVEG
+233 ADTAVTVLQVVEG
-246 DIRDSAA
+246 GFGDSAA

-266 ATEWQGE
+266 ATELEGE
-273 SVSLRDVRVDLQTL
+273 SVSLRDVRLDLQTL
-287 ADLGLDTTFLTE
+287 ADLGLDTSLLAE
-299 QGISELSLDSLGI
+299 QGITELSLGGLGI
-312 ADDDL
+312 TDQDL
-317 AVLGIDPDAVVDLP
+317 ASLGIDPDAAVDLP

-346 FQLLNLNTL
+346 FQFLNLNTL
-355 LGRTDESL
+355 LGQTDEQL
-363 NQVGLQVRQG
+363 NQMGLQIRQG

-383 QLNAQPGDLLEVFV
+383 QLNARPGDLLEVFV
-397 GPIPVPYRVRAIV
+397 GPIPVPYRVRGIV

-437 ERNNAALVS
+437 ERNNAVLVS
-446 FAGDEEEGM
+446 FAGDEKEGM
-455 ALTDTV
+455 ALTDTA
-461 NQRLRALS
+461 NQRLRELS
-469 LDNEQYTRVLQI
+469 LDDEQFAGVMQI
-481 LSRPEIKSAIQSASS
+481 LARPEVKTTIRSASTS
-496 VAAIPNMD
+496 AGNPFVGDMD
-504 MESAPGFLVEFVEG
+504 GAPAFLVDIAESF
-518 VSGFSD
+518 SGSTD
-524 FQQHVETLAAWSA
+524 FRQHIGTLAAWAADPEDSGSGDDAAPAPTVTDSELRTALASA
-537 EPEVSGASEGSS
+537 
-549 TSSVVSDAD
+549 
-558 MRLAIANWAVRDWLL
+558 AVREWILDLD
-573 GLELD
+573 LD

-585 AEAFVDLER
+585 VKRFAELER

-619 MFTASGTFSIMAG
+619 MFTASGTFSILAG

-656 LGMRRGSMVQMFV
+656 LGMRRSSMVQMFV

-701 LSTISRQFRG
+701 LSTVSRQFRG

-720 SVSATSLVVAFCLGL
+720 SVSVWSLVVAFCLGL
-735 LLTLAVILVSSI
+735 LLTLAVILVSSV

-755 TAIRNLPEGTLRQRG
+755 TAIRNLPEGTLRRRG
-770 QTTRWVALI
+770 QTIRWVALTT
-779 SAAVLLLAGGAALFW
+779 AAVLLLVGGAALLL
-794 SSRWIEGIGPIR
+794 SRWWIEGIGMSPVR
-806 WGSTMLVACLALA
+806 WGATLLTGGLALTI
-819 AYFAL
+819 YFAL
-824 VWARVPGRWRQSAP
+824 VWTGVPGRLRQTAP
-838 IALLGLGW
+838 VALLGVGW
-846 LAIWAYPWMRINDVM
+846 LAIWAYPWLRFDEVV
-861 DGEVDAGWVLDPGWV
+861 DGDLDPGWV
-876 LLDQVLSASFSLLGA
+876 LLDQILSAPFSLLGA

-899 APLAMLA
+899 APMATLA
-906 TRLLAPLR
+906 TRLVAPLR
-914 QVAPSIRLAI
+914 KVAASIRLAI

-956 ATNTAVAPEAE
+956 ATNTAAAPEAE

-980 LSFFDPIQDLEA
+980 LSFFDPIHDLEA

-1002 SDVELMSSIIT
+1002 PDVALMSSIVT
-1013 DDVEIELLQPTPRM
+1013 DFAGLEPLPPNARS
-1027 REEWGASVSG
+1027 REDWGASVAG
-1037 VDAAYATQAS
+1037 VDAAYTTQAA
-1047 QLYALRWRAAE
+1047 QLYSLRWRAPE
-1058 FATDADA
+1058 YATDADA
-1065 WAALGSRTEVAIME
+1065 WAALGTRTDVAIME
-1079 PRLVEELLQ
+1079 HWLVEELWQ
-1088 GDQAGDD
+1088 GDASASDS
-1095 VEFAWTTATSTDET
+1095 ATTPLADSLDGSTLLPMT
-1109 ADGEPDVS
+1109 VKLF
-1117 LTVEV
+1117 LTD
-1122 AATSSADAIE
+1122 ADA
-1132 DWDTLPPMMV
+1132 LG
-1142 KMKLTDSDA
+1142 
-1151 LTPVELEVIGVL
+1151 PVELEVIGAL
-1163 EEGPMLA
+1163 EDGPMLA
-1170 HSDILV
+1170 DSSILV
-1176 NRGVFPALTT
+1176 NRSLFSSLTA
-1186 RPPTPDA
+1186 RPPTPNA

-1202 TENEARAVAQAAER
+1202 TEDEARAVAQAVER

-1275 VGMLRALGMP
+1275 VGMLRAIGMS
-1285 TAAIAWMFVLES
+1285 TGTIAGMFILES

-1306 VGTAVGMVTGS
+1306 VGTAIGMVTGS
-1317 ELIGAFYTFAT
+1317 ELIGAFYSFAT
-1328 DEPLKIPWL
+1328 DEPLGIPWQ

-1343 GGTYVFSAG
+1343 GGTYLFSVA